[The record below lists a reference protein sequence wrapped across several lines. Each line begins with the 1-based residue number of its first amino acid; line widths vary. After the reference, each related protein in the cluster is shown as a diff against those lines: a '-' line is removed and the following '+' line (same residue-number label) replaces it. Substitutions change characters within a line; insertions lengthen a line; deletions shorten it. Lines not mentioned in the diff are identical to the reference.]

1 MEDMERSASRRRSR
15 GFTLTEMLAGIAML
29 AILAGLLI
37 PISAAMYRRFRLT
50 EMDDFARQICVAAQ
64 NELTAM
70 KASGRLEVFAR
81 QVDRRLAQQPQ
92 DYPEGDTDGW
102 KDLFAVYST
111 DQAAEDFLLR
121 AGDSLSQATE
131 HGGYFLLEL
140 NPLTGDVYSAFYSEQ
155 PFTYEQIS
163 AWADR
168 SRETRLGEKDLT
180 GYYSAAS
187 ADYGAVGVPEKFCP
201 TIELINGEELYVKID
216 CGGLMALRRTQRNL
230 TVTLTVKGASGGE
243 VPFTYRGGTDFFV
256 ERDSITLYKVLD
268 SLDEDNAFAAV
279 FKNSG
284 IKAGDDITVQAAIT
298 YDDPNQGLNITGE
311 TGLAQGNS
319 LFGAVVT
326 GDDGSGQI
334 QVSRVRHLN
343 NLQDSILTGDAADAA
358 KACRKVVQTA
368 PISFLFRDW
377 KDGDWCPASK
387 WTGNPMDE
395 FRPIQNQALFGAEE
409 SEAPAVRAC
418 YDGQNNV
425 LKGFVFGMNDY
436 GRSALFGTASHT
448 DFQNIRLADCQA
460 NGMYA
465 AMLGAYL
472 SQCSIENCGA
482 YLNTQDENGSY
493 YNDMDARRAKYMVKG
508 DPSLSYCYAGG
519 LIATADR
526 CIITAS
532 FGAVDVESKGEY
544 MGYAGGLGGYFISCE
559 LKDCYASGNVNATN
573 GTGGLVGVADKYNDR
588 IQGSMENCYATG
600 NVISNSRGGGLVG
613 AADGTITDCVSYGKV
628 TTSEGTEDTNTSGG
642 FVGFRDSVTIKNC
655 CYLSQAKYNATYH
668 APNGVTASG
677 YSALKETAHVGESHP
692 YSVGLRGLGIPFPL
706 CQYQGKSIDHYG
718 DWPEAYQLQT
728 SLVYYE
734 KYADNTYGYY
744 ARTSLTSGGQSAG
757 SNWIADTLQNQPCV
771 EDGYALMTVYE
782 LNRFSYTLDVGVR
795 DEALRKGSVEI
806 TNDPTNCNESQAA
819 LLRQG
824 EVVEFVSDGQMVE
837 IQNAKLYRL
846 PFDLQINK
854 RESAYTF
861 WETLTITGYGP
872 ESSDPVVKNEI
883 FYYCPDFARNAVNPE
898 PGVKSSLPEE
908 PGGSERP
915 VYVRSARQLNGMSR
929 STYYWNLRGGGQ
941 QIQFV
946 QETDLNYQLYTKN
959 YCGVTYNLMDTSES
973 NPYKNQ
979 PIGTPN
985 VKKGNSFEAWNFRNS
1000 YDGQGHKI
1008 IDYCCETYN
1017 KAGSAVYRF
1026 TGLFGEAEQCTLKN
1040 IVMVASDPAKKS
1052 GYVIVRN
1059 FEGQWN
1065 QEPAVGALAGLIYK
1079 EKVDSGEKK
1088 AEVINCTVSGYAVE
1102 FYRKGASSTPAL
1114 GGLVGINFG
1123 DIKNSSATCNVY
1135 NGNND
1140 GIVGGLVGSLN
1151 GTGTIDQCYAGGT
1164 LGYKQNGK
1172 SGGLVGGF
1180 VNVWGYGQDNVS
1192 QRDMRVSNSYAANA
1206 RLSSNMPDSA
1216 KWNFTVVAPM
1226 YDDNIWNTQVK
1237 ISNCYYLDGSGIVD
1251 ITLKDD
1257 GFSQRLTSQQ
1267 LSHQEIDGFNWADAG
1282 HTFPWSAGL
1291 IGKAYPYPT
1300 ATTGADGQ
1308 PIHYGDW
1315 YSSSTATY
1323 DAPDVPDVS
1332 EEERPV
1338 ADAIPPEPEENQEPD
1353 QSQSNEEATD

>member
-1 MEDMERSASRRRSR
+1 MKEKRRSR
-15 GFTLTEMLAGIAML
+15 GFTLTEMLASIAML

-37 PISAAMYRRFRLT
+37 PVSASMYRRFRLT

-70 KASGRLEVFAR
+70 KATGRLEAFAK
-81 QVDRRLAQQPQ
+81 QTDQRLTQQPQ
-92 DYPEGDTDGW
+92 DYPKTDNDGW
-102 KDLFAVYST
+102 KDLYTVYSA

-168 SRETRLGEKDLT
+168 SRETRLGEKDLI

-201 TIELINGEELYVKID
+201 TIELIDGEELYVKID

-326 GDDGSGQI
+326 SDDGSGQI

-387 WTGNPMDE
+387 WPGNPMGE

-409 SEAPAVRAC
+409 SEAPAMRAC

-425 LKGFVFGMNDY
+425 LKGFVFGVNDY

-465 AMLGAYL
+465 AMLGGYL

-482 YLNTQDENGSY
+482 YLTTQDENGSY
-493 YNDMDARRAKYMVKG
+493 YNDMDDRRARYMVQSNYLIG
-508 DPSLSYCYAGG
+508 QAGG
-519 LIATADR
+519 LAAYADR
-526 CIITAS
+526 TTITAS
-532 FGAVDVESKGEY
+532 FGAVDVTCSSVN
-544 MGYAGGLGGYFISCE
+544 GYAGGLAGYLNNCQLE
-559 LKDCYASGNVNATN
+559 ACYASGNISAPNRSN
-573 GTGGLVGVADKYNDR
+573 GAGGLVGTISNDYQDAMKSSVKR
-588 IQGSMENCYATG
+588 CYATG
-600 NVISNSRGGGLVG
+600 SVTADQNAGGLLG
-613 AADGTITDCVSYGKV
+613 RAAGTVSGCVSYGKV
-628 TTSEGTEDTNTSGG
+628 TTGAETEDISTSGG
-642 FVGFRDSVTIKNC
+642 FIGNSNGALRISDC
-655 CYLSQAKYNATYH
+655 RYLSQAKYNATYH

-706 CQYQGKSIDHYG
+706 CQYQGNRIDHYG

-734 KYADNTYGYY
+734 KYADGSYGYY

-757 SNWIADTLQNQPCV
+757 SNWIADTLKDRPCV

-782 LNRFSYTLDVGVR
+782 LSRFSYTLDVGDR
-795 DEALRKGSVEI
+795 SEALKKGDIAI
-806 TNDPTNCNESQAA
+806 TTDPAACTQKQAA

-824 EVVEFVSDGQMVE
+824 EAVDFVSDGQTVE

-854 RESAYTF
+854 REAAYTF
-861 WETLTITGYGP
+861 WETLTVTGYGP
-872 ESSDPVVKNEI
+872 DSSDPVVKNET

-898 PGVKSSLPEE
+898 PGVKSNLPQE
-908 PGGSERP
+908 PGGPERP

-929 STYYWNLRGGGQ
+929 STYYWNLRGGGT

-946 QETDLNYQLYTKN
+946 QETDLDYQLYTKR
-959 YCGVTYNLMDTSES
+959 YCGVTYDLMDTSEG

-985 VKKGNSFEAWNFRNS
+985 VRTAGGDMEAHNFRNS
-1000 YDGQGHKI
+1000 YDGRGHKI

-1040 IVMVASDPAKKS
+1040 IVMVASDPANRS
-1052 GYVIVRN
+1052 GYVRATN
-1059 FEGQWN
+1059 YYGNYNE
-1065 QEPAVGALAGLIYK
+1065 EPAVGALIGLAYK
-1079 EKVDSGEKK
+1079 DRDAPASQKTTEI
-1088 AEVINCTVSGYAVE
+1088 INCTVSGYEVSFQMGGSSKDPAV
-1102 FYRKGASSTPAL
+1102 

-1123 DIKNSSATCNVY
+1123 SIVNSSATCSVSINSS
-1135 NGNND
+1135 NGHL
-1140 GIVGGLVGSLN
+1140 GGLAGSLN
-1151 GTGTIDQCYAGGT
+1151 GTGSIDRCYAGGT
-1164 LGYKQNGK
+1164 LRYQK
-1172 SGGLVGGF
+1172 SGQTGGLVGGF
-1180 VNVWGYGQDNVS
+1180 VNVYGYGQINVS

-1206 RLSSNMPDSA
+1206 RLRSNMPATGTRNYS
-1216 KWNFTVVAPM
+1216 VVAPSE
-1226 YDDNIWNTQVK
+1226 DGNVGNSRFKV
-1237 ISNCYYLDGSGIVD
+1237 SNCYYLSDPGAVD
-1251 ITLKDD
+1251 IDLMDD
-1257 GFSQRLTSQQ
+1257 GTSWGLTDRE
-1267 LSHQEIDGFNWADAG
+1267 LGYLTMDGFTWADAG
-1282 HTFPWSAGL
+1282 HTFSWSAGL
-1291 IGKAYPYPT
+1291 SGKAYPYPT

-1308 PIHYGDW
+1308 PVHYGDW
-1315 YSSSTATY
+1315 YGSGTA
-1323 DAPDVPDVS
+1323 A
-1332 EEERPV
+1332 EEEQEADRPQP
-1338 ADAIPPEPEENQEPD
+1338 AEKTA
-1353 QSQSNEEATD
+1353 

>member
-1 MEDMERSASRRRSR
+1 MKEKRRSR
-15 GFTLTEMLAGIAML
+15 GFTLTEMLASIAML

-37 PISAAMYRRFRLT
+37 PVSASMYRRFRLT

-70 KASGRLEVFAR
+70 KATGRLEAFAK
-81 QVDRRLAQQPQ
+81 QTDQRLTQQPQ
-92 DYPEGDTDGW
+92 DYPKTDNDGW
-102 KDLFAVYST
+102 KDLYTVYSA

-168 SRETRLGEKDLT
+168 SRETRLGEKDLI

-201 TIELINGEELYVKID
+201 TIELIDGEELYVKID

-311 TGLAQGNS
+311 TGLAQGNT

-343 NLQDSILTGDAADAA
+343 NLRDSILTGDAADAA

-387 WTGNPMDE
+387 WSGNPMGE
-395 FRPIQNQALFGAEE
+395 FRPIQNQALFGAKE

-425 LKGFVFGMNDY
+425 LKGFVFGINDR
-436 GRSALFGTASHT
+436 RSALFGTASHT

-465 AMLGAYL
+465 AMLGGYL

-482 YLNTQDENGSY
+482 YLTTQDENGSY
-493 YNDMDARRAKYMVKG
+493 YNDMDDRRARYMVQSNDLIG
-508 DPSLSYCYAGG
+508 WAGG
-519 LIATADR
+519 LAAYADR
-526 CIITAS
+526 TTITAS
-532 FGAVDVESKGEY
+532 FGAVDVTCSSTNGC
-544 MGYAGGLGGYFISCE
+544 AGGLAGYLNNCQLE
-559 LKDCYASGNVNATN
+559 ACYASGNISAPNRSN
-573 GTGGLVGVADKYNDR
+573 GAGGLVGTISNDYQDAMKSSVKR
-588 IQGSMENCYATG
+588 CYATG
-600 NVISNSRGGGLVG
+600 SVTADQNAGGLLG
-613 AADGTITDCVSYGKV
+613 RAAGTVSGCVSYGKV
-628 TTSEGTEDTNTSGG
+628 TTGAETEDTSTSGG
-642 FVGFRDSVTIKNC
+642 FIGNSNGALRISDC

-706 CQYQGKSIDHYG
+706 CQYQGNRIDHYG

-734 KYADNTYGYY
+734 KYADGSYGYY

-757 SNWIADTLQNQPCV
+757 SNWIADTLKDRPCV

-782 LNRFSYTLDVGVR
+782 LSRFSYTLDVGDR
-795 DEALRKGSVEI
+795 SEALKKGDIAIITDPAACTRK
-806 TNDPTNCNESQAA
+806 QAA

-824 EVVEFVSDGQMVE
+824 EAVDFVSDGQTVE

-854 RESAYTF
+854 REAAYTF
-861 WETLTITGYGP
+861 WETLTVTGYGP
-872 ESSDPVVKNEI
+872 DSSDPVVKNET

-898 PGVKSSLPEE
+898 PGVKSNLPQE
-908 PGGSERP
+908 PGGPERP

-929 STYYWNLRGGGQ
+929 STYYWNLRGGGT

-946 QETDLNYQLYTKN
+946 QETDLDYQLYTKH
-959 YCGVTYNLMDTSES
+959 YCGVTYDLMDTSEG

-985 VKKGNSFEAWNFRNS
+985 VRTAGGDMEAHNFRNS
-1000 YDGQGHKI
+1000 YDGRGHKI

-1040 IVMVASDPAKKS
+1040 IVMVASDPANRS
-1052 GYVIVRN
+1052 GYVRATN
-1059 FEGQWN
+1059 YYGNYNE
-1065 QEPAVGALAGLIYK
+1065 EPAVGALIGLAYK
-1079 EKVDSGEKK
+1079 DRDAPASQKTTEI
-1088 AEVINCTVSGYAVE
+1088 INCTVSGYEVSFQMGGSSKDPAV
-1102 FYRKGASSTPAL
+1102 

-1123 DIKNSSATCNVY
+1123 SIVNSSATCSVSINSN
-1135 NGNND
+1135 NGHL
-1140 GIVGGLVGSLN
+1140 GGLAGSLN
-1151 GTGTIDQCYAGGT
+1151 GTGSIDRCYAGGT
-1164 LGYKQNGK
+1164 LRYQK
-1172 SGGLVGGF
+1172 SGQTGGLVGGF
-1180 VNVWGYGQDNVS
+1180 VNVYGYGQINVS
-1192 QRDMRVSNSYAANA
+1192 LRDMRVSNSYAANA
-1206 RLSSNMPDSA
+1206 RLRSNMPATST
-1216 KWNFTVVAPM
+1216 WNYSVVAPSE
-1226 YDDNIWNTQVK
+1226 DGNVGNSRFKV
-1237 ISNCYYLDGSGIVD
+1237 SNCYYLSDPGTVD
-1251 ITLKDD
+1251 IDLMDD
-1257 GFSQRLTSQQ
+1257 GTSWGLTSRE
-1267 LSHQEIDGFNWADAG
+1267 LGDLKLDGFTWADAG
-1282 HTFPWSAGL
+1282 HTFSWSAGL
-1291 IGKAYPYPT
+1291 SGKAYPYPT

-1315 YSSSTATY
+1315 YGSGTA
-1323 DAPDVPDVS
+1323 A
-1332 EEERPV
+1332 EEEQEADRPQP
-1338 ADAIPPEPEENQEPD
+1338 AEKTA
-1353 QSQSNEEATD
+1353 

>member
-1 MEDMERSASRRRSR
+1 MKEKRRSR
-15 GFTLTEMLAGIAML
+15 GFTLTEMLASIAML

-37 PISAAMYRRFRLT
+37 PVSASMYRRFRLT

-70 KASGRLEVFAR
+70 KATGRLEAFAK
-81 QVDRRLAQQPQ
+81 QTDQRLTQQPQ
-92 DYPEGDTDGW
+92 DYPKTDNDGW
-102 KDLFAVYST
+102 KDLYTVYSA

-168 SRETRLGEKDLT
+168 SRETRLGEKDLI

-201 TIELINGEELYVKID
+201 TIELIDGEELYVKID

-284 IKAGDDITVQAAIT
+284 IKAGDDITVQVAIT

-326 GDDGSGQI
+326 SDDGSGQI

-343 NLQDSILTGDAADAA
+343 NLQDSILTGDAADTA

-368 PISFLFRDW
+368 PISFLFQDW

-387 WTGNPMDE
+387 WTGNPMGE

-409 SEAPAVRAC
+409 SGAPAVRAC

-425 LKGFVFGMNDY
+425 LKGFVFGVNDY

-465 AMLGAYL
+465 AMLGGYL

-482 YLNTQDENGSY
+482 YLTTQDENGSY
-493 YNDMDARRAKYMVKG
+493 YNDMDDRRARYMVQSNDLIG
-508 DPSLSYCYAGG
+508 QAGG
-519 LIATADR
+519 LAAYADR
-526 CIITAS
+526 TTITAS
-532 FGAVDVESKGEY
+532 FGAVDVTCSSVN
-544 MGYAGGLGGYFISCE
+544 GYAGGLAGYLNNCQLE
-559 LKDCYASGNVNATN
+559 ACYASGNISAPNRSN
-573 GTGGLVGVADKYNDR
+573 GAGGLVGTISNDYQDAMKSSVKR
-588 IQGSMENCYATG
+588 CYATG
-600 NVISNSRGGGLVG
+600 HVTADQNAGGLLG
-613 AADGTITDCVSYGKV
+613 RAAGTVSGCVSYGKV
-628 TTSEGTEDTNTSGG
+628 TTGAETEDTSTSGG
-642 FVGFRDSVTIKNC
+642 FIGNSNGALRISDC
-655 CYLSQAKYNATYH
+655 YYLSQAKYNATYH

-706 CQYQGKSIDHYG
+706 CQYQGDRIDHYG

-734 KYADNTYGYY
+734 KYADGSYGYY

-757 SNWIADTLQNQPCV
+757 SNWIADTLKDRPCV

-782 LNRFSYTLDVGVR
+782 LSRFSYTLDVGDR
-795 DEALRKGSVEI
+795 SEALKKGDVAI
-806 TNDPTNCNESQAA
+806 TTDPAACTQKQAA

-824 EVVEFVSDGQMVE
+824 EAVDFVSDGQTVE

-854 RESAYTF
+854 REAAYTF
-861 WETLTITGYGP
+861 WETLTVTGYGP
-872 ESSDPVVKNEI
+872 DSSDPVVKNET

-898 PGVKSSLPEE
+898 PGVKSNLLQE
-908 PGGSERP
+908 PGGPERP

-929 STYYWNLRGGGQ
+929 STYYWNLRGGGT

-946 QETDLNYQLYTKN
+946 QETDLDYQLYTKH
-959 YCGVTYNLMDTSES
+959 YCGVTYDLMDTSEG

-985 VKKGNSFEAWNFRNS
+985 VRTAGGDMEAHNFRNS
-1000 YDGQGHKI
+1000 YDGRGHKI

-1040 IVMVASDPAKKS
+1040 IVMVASDPANRS
-1052 GYVIVRN
+1052 GYVRATN
-1059 FEGQWN
+1059 YYGNYNE
-1065 QEPAVGALAGLIYK
+1065 EPAVGALIGLAYK
-1079 EKVDSGEKK
+1079 DRDAPASQKTTEI
-1088 AEVINCTVSGYAVE
+1088 INCTVSGYEVSFQMGGSSKDPAV
-1102 FYRKGASSTPAL
+1102 

-1123 DIKNSSATCNVY
+1123 SIVNSSATCSVSINSN
-1135 NGNND
+1135 NGHL
-1140 GIVGGLVGSLN
+1140 GGLAGSLN
-1151 GTGTIDQCYAGGT
+1151 GTGSIDRCYAGGT
-1164 LGYKQNGK
+1164 LRYQK
-1172 SGGLVGGF
+1172 SGQTGGLVGGF
-1180 VNVWGYGQDNVS
+1180 VNVYGYGQINVS
-1192 QRDMRVSNSYAANA
+1192 LRDMRVSNSYAANA
-1206 RLSSNMPDSA
+1206 RLRSNMPATST
-1216 KWNFTVVAPM
+1216 WNYSVVAPSE
-1226 YDDNIWNTQVK
+1226 DGNVGNSRFKVN
-1237 ISNCYYLDGSGIVD
+1237 NCYYLSDPGTVD
-1251 ITLKDD
+1251 IDLMDD
-1257 GFSQRLTSQQ
+1257 GTSQG
-1267 LSHQEIDGFNWADAG
+1267 LPGRELGDLKLDGFTWADAG
-1282 HTFPWSAGL
+1282 HTFSWSAGL
-1291 IGKAYPYPT
+1291 SGKAYPYPT

-1315 YSSSTATY
+1315 YGSGTA
-1323 DAPDVPDVS
+1323 A
-1332 EEERPV
+1332 EEEQEADRPQP
-1338 ADAIPPEPEENQEPD
+1338 AEKTA
-1353 QSQSNEEATD
+1353 

>member
-1 MEDMERSASRRRSR
+1 MKFPYSGVKISLECRKMQFNVKICNYFGKPPPKAGADHFSRGEVSKAWRTWSAARPDGRSR

-111 DQAAEDFLLR
+111 DQAAEDFLLH

-168 SRETRLGEKDLT
+168 SRETRLGEKDLI

-387 WTGNPMDE
+387 WPGNPMGE

-425 LKGFVFGMNDY
+425 LKGFVFGINDY

-465 AMLGAYL
+465 AMLGGYL

-655 CYLSQAKYNATYH
+655 RYLSQAKYNATYSV
-668 APNGVTASG
+668 PNGVTASG

-846 PFDLQINK
+846 PFDPTDQQAGVGLH
-854 RESAYTF
+854 
-861 WETLTITGYGP
+861 LLG
-872 ESSDPVVKNEI
+872 DPDH
-883 FYYCPDFARNAVNPE
+883 YRLW
-898 PGVKSSLPEE
+898 PGEQ
-908 PGGSERP
+908 RP
-915 VYVRSARQLNGMSR
+915 
-929 STYYWNLRGGGQ
+929 
-941 QIQFV
+941 
-946 QETDLNYQLYTKN
+946 
-959 YCGVTYNLMDTSES
+959 
-973 NPYKNQ
+973 
-979 PIGTPN
+979 
-985 VKKGNSFEAWNFRNS
+985 
-1000 YDGQGHKI
+1000 
-1008 IDYCCETYN
+1008 
-1017 KAGSAVYRF
+1017 
-1026 TGLFGEAEQCTLKN
+1026 
-1040 IVMVASDPAKKS
+1040 
-1052 GYVIVRN
+1052 
-1059 FEGQWN
+1059 
-1065 QEPAVGALAGLIYK
+1065 
-1079 EKVDSGEKK
+1079 
-1088 AEVINCTVSGYAVE
+1088 
-1102 FYRKGASSTPAL
+1102 
-1114 GGLVGINFG
+1114 
-1123 DIKNSSATCNVY
+1123 
-1135 NGNND
+1135 
-1140 GIVGGLVGSLN
+1140 
-1151 GTGTIDQCYAGGT
+1151 
-1164 LGYKQNGK
+1164 
-1172 SGGLVGGF
+1172 
-1180 VNVWGYGQDNVS
+1180 
-1192 QRDMRVSNSYAANA
+1192 
-1206 RLSSNMPDSA
+1206 
-1216 KWNFTVVAPM
+1216 
-1226 YDDNIWNTQVK
+1226 
-1237 ISNCYYLDGSGIVD
+1237 
-1251 ITLKDD
+1251 
-1257 GFSQRLTSQQ
+1257 
-1267 LSHQEIDGFNWADAG
+1267 
-1282 HTFPWSAGL
+1282 PW
-1291 IGKAYPYPT
+1291 
-1300 ATTGADGQ
+1300 
-1308 PIHYGDW
+1308 
-1315 YSSSTATY
+1315 
-1323 DAPDVPDVS
+1323 
-1332 EEERPV
+1332 
-1338 ADAIPPEPEENQEPD
+1338 
-1353 QSQSNEEATD
+1353 

>member
-111 DQAAEDFLLR
+111 DQAAEDFLLH

-168 SRETRLGEKDLT
+168 SRETRLGEKDLI

-243 VPFTYRGGTDFFV
+243 VSFTYRGGTDFFV

-311 TGLAQGNS
+311 TGLEQGNS

-343 NLQDSILTGDAADAA
+343 NLRDSILTGEAADIA
-358 KACRKVVQTA
+358 KNCRTVVQTA
-368 PISFLFRDW
+368 PIFFLFEDW
-377 KDGDWCPASK
+377 EDGDWCPQSK
-387 WTGNPMDE
+387 WTGNPLSE
-395 FRPIQNQALFGAEE
+395 FQPIQNTQMFGDGANDD
-409 SEAPAVRAC
+409 APEVRAC

-425 LKGFVFGMNDY
+425 LKGFIFGKDVSNY
-436 GRSALFGTASHT
+436 SSKSALFGVASHT
-448 DFQNIRLADCQA
+448 DFKNIRLADCQA
-460 NGMYA
+460 NGIYA
-465 AMLGAYL
+465 AALGGYL
-472 SQCSIENCGA
+472 TQCNVENCGA

-655 CYLSQAKYNATYH
+655 RYLSQAKYNATYSV
-668 APNGVTASG
+668 PNGVTASG

-1040 IVMVASDPAKKS
+1040 IVMVASDPANRS
-1052 GYVIVRN
+1052 GYVRATN
-1059 FEGQWN
+1059 YYGN
-1065 QEPAVGALAGLIYK
+1065 YDQEPAVGALIGLAYK
-1079 EKVDSGEKK
+1079 DKDAPASQKTTEI
-1088 AEVINCTVSGYAVE
+1088 INCTVSGYEVSFQMGGSSKDPAV
-1102 FYRKGASSTPAL
+1102 
-1114 GGLVGINFG
+1114 
-1123 DIKNSSATCNVY
+1123 
-1135 NGNND
+1135 
-1140 GIVGGLVGSLN
+1140 
-1151 GTGTIDQCYAGGT
+1151 
-1164 LGYKQNGK
+1164 
-1172 SGGLVGGF
+1172 GGLVGGF
-1180 VNVWGYGQDNVS
+1180 VNVYGYGQKDVS

-1206 RLSSNMPDSA
+1206 RLRSNMPA
-1216 KWNFTVVAPM
+1216 TATWNYSVVAPSE
-1226 YDDNIWNTQVK
+1226 DGNVGNSRFKV
-1237 ISNCYYLDGSGIVD
+1237 SNCYYLSDPGTVD
-1251 ITLKDD
+1251 IGLLDD
-1257 GFSQRLTSQQ
+1257 GTSRGLTGRE
-1267 LSHQEIDGFNWADAG
+1267 LGYLTLDGFTWADAG
-1282 HTFPWSAGL
+1282 HTFSWSADL
-1291 IGKAYPYPT
+1291 SGKAYPYPT

-1308 PIHYGDW
+1308 PVHYGDW
-1315 YSSSTATY
+1315 YGSGIA
-1323 DAPDVPDVS
+1323 A
-1332 EEERPV
+1332 EEEQEADRPQP
-1338 ADAIPPEPEENQEPD
+1338 AEKTA
-1353 QSQSNEEATD
+1353 

>member
-111 DQAAEDFLLR
+111 DQAAEDFLLH

-168 SRETRLGEKDLT
+168 SRETRLGEKDLI

-243 VPFTYRGGTDFFV
+243 VPFTYWGGTDFFV

-387 WTGNPMDE
+387 WPGNPMGE

-425 LKGFVFGMNDY
+425 LKGFVFGINDY

-465 AMLGAYL
+465 AMLGGYL

-655 CYLSQAKYNATYH
+655 RYLSQAKYNATYSV
-668 APNGVTASG
+668 PNGVTASG

-1102 FYRKGASSTPAL
+1102 FYRKGASTTPAL

-1315 YSSSTATY
+1315 YGSGIA
-1323 DAPDVPDVS
+1323 A
-1332 EEERPV
+1332 EEEQEADRPQP
-1338 ADAIPPEPEENQEPD
+1338 AEKTA
-1353 QSQSNEEATD
+1353 

>member
-1 MEDMERSASRRRSR
+1 MKEKRRSR
-15 GFTLTEMLAGIAML
+15 GFTLTEMLASIAML

-37 PISAAMYRRFRLT
+37 PVSASMYRRFRLT

-70 KASGRLEVFAR
+70 KATGRLEAFAK
-81 QVDRRLAQQPQ
+81 QTDQRLTQQPQ
-92 DYPEGDTDGW
+92 DYPQTDNDGW
-102 KDLFAVYST
+102 KDLYTVYSA

-168 SRETRLGEKDLT
+168 SRETRLGEKDLI

-187 ADYGAVGVPEKFCP
+187 ADYGAIGVPEKFCP

-298 YDDPNQGLNITGE
+298 YDDPNQGLNIIGE

-326 GDDGSGQI
+326 SDDGSGQI

-377 KDGDWCPASK
+377 KDGDWCPTSK
-387 WTGNPMDE
+387 WPGNPMGE

-425 LKGFVFGMNDY
+425 LKGFVFGVNDY

-448 DFQNIRLADCQA
+448 DFQNICLADCQA

-465 AMLGAYL
+465 AMLGGYL

-482 YLNTQDENGSY
+482 YLTTQDENGSY
-493 YNDMDARRAKYMVKG
+493 YNDMDDRRARYMVQSNDLIG
-508 DPSLSYCYAGG
+508 QAGG
-519 LIATADR
+519 LAAYADR
-526 CIITAS
+526 TTITAS
-532 FGAVDVESKGEY
+532 FGAVDVTCSSTN
-544 MGYAGGLGGYFISCE
+544 GYAGGLAGYLNNCQLE
-559 LKDCYASGNVNATN
+559 ACYASGNISAPNRSN
-573 GTGGLVGVADKYNDR
+573 GAGGLVGTISNDYQDAMKSSVER
-588 IQGSMENCYATG
+588 CYATG
-600 NVISNSRGGGLVG
+600 SVTAGQNAGGLLG
-613 AADGTITDCVSYGKV
+613 RAAGTVRNCVSYGKV
-628 TTSEGTEDTNTSGG
+628 TTGAETEDTSTSGG
-642 FVGFRDSVTIKNC
+642 FIGNSNGALWISDC

-706 CQYQGKSIDHYG
+706 CQYQGNRIDHYG

-734 KYADNTYGYY
+734 KYADGSYGYY

-757 SNWIADTLQNQPCV
+757 SNWIADTLKDRPCV

-782 LNRFSYTLDVGVR
+782 LSRFSYTLDVGDR
-795 DEALRKGSVEI
+795 SEALKKGDVAI
-806 TNDPTNCNESQAA
+806 TTDPAACTQKQAA

-824 EVVEFVSDGQMVE
+824 EAVDFVSDGQTVE

-854 RESAYTF
+854 REAAYTF
-861 WETLTITGYGP
+861 WETLTVTGYGP
-872 ESSDPVVKNEI
+872 DSSDPVVKNET

-898 PGVKSSLPEE
+898 PGVKSNLPQE
-908 PGGSERP
+908 PGGPERP

-929 STYYWNLRGGGQ
+929 STYYWNLRGGGT

-946 QETDLNYQLYTKN
+946 QETDLDYQLYTKH
-959 YCGVTYNLMDTSES
+959 YCGVTYDLMDTSEG

-985 VKKGNSFEAWNFRNS
+985 VRTAGGDMEAHNFRNS
-1000 YDGQGHKI
+1000 YDGRGHKI

-1040 IVMVASDPAKKS
+1040 IVMVASDPANRS
-1052 GYVIVRN
+1052 GYVRATN
-1059 FEGQWN
+1059 YYGNYNE
-1065 QEPAVGALAGLIYK
+1065 EPAVGALIGLAYK
-1079 EKVDSGEKK
+1079 DRDAPASQKTTEI
-1088 AEVINCTVSGYAVE
+1088 INCTVSGYEVSFQMGGSSKDPAV
-1102 FYRKGASSTPAL
+1102 

-1123 DIKNSSATCNVY
+1123 SIVNSSATCSVSINSN
-1135 NGNND
+1135 NGHL
-1140 GIVGGLVGSLN
+1140 GGLAGSLN
-1151 GTGTIDQCYAGGT
+1151 GTGSIDRCYAGGT
-1164 LGYKQNGK
+1164 LRYQK
-1172 SGGLVGGF
+1172 SGQTGGLVGGF
-1180 VNVWGYGQDNVS
+1180 VNVYGYGQINVS

-1206 RLSSNMPDSA
+1206 RLRSNMPATST
-1216 KWNFTVVAPM
+1216 WNYSVVAPSE
-1226 YDDNIWNTQVK
+1226 DGNVGNSRFKV
-1237 ISNCYYLDGSGIVD
+1237 SNCYYLSDPGTVD
-1251 ITLKDD
+1251 IDLMDD
-1257 GFSQRLTSQQ
+1257 GTSRGLTGRE
-1267 LSHQEIDGFNWADAG
+1267 LGDLTLDGFTWADAG
-1282 HTFPWSAGL
+1282 HTFSWSAGL
-1291 IGKAYPYPT
+1291 SGKAYPYPT

-1315 YSSSTATY
+1315 YGSGTA
-1323 DAPDVPDVS
+1323 A
-1332 EEERPV
+1332 EEEQEADRPQP
-1338 ADAIPPEPEENQEPD
+1338 AEKTA
-1353 QSQSNEEATD
+1353 

>member
-1 MEDMERSASRRRSR
+1 MKEKRRSR
-15 GFTLTEMLAGIAML
+15 GFTLTEMLASIAML

-37 PISAAMYRRFRLT
+37 PVSASMYRRFRLT

-70 KASGRLEVFAR
+70 KATGRLEAFAK
-81 QVDRRLAQQPQ
+81 QTDQRLTQQPQ
-92 DYPEGDTDGW
+92 DYPQTDNDGW
-102 KDLFAVYST
+102 KDLYTVYSA

-155 PFTYEQIS
+155 PFNYEQIS

-168 SRETRLGEKDLT
+168 SRETRLGEKDLI

-201 TIELINGEELYVKID
+201 TIELIDGEELYVKID

-326 GDDGSGQI
+326 SDDGSGQI

-368 PISFLFRDW
+368 PISFLFQDW

-425 LKGFVFGMNDY
+425 LKGFVFGVNDY

-465 AMLGAYL
+465 AMLGGYL

-482 YLNTQDENGSY
+482 YLTTQDENGSY
-493 YNDMDARRAKYMVKG
+493 YNDMDDRRARYMVQSNDLIG
-508 DPSLSYCYAGG
+508 QAGG
-519 LIATADR
+519 LAAYADR
-526 CIITAS
+526 TTITAS
-532 FGAVDVESKGEY
+532 FGAVDVTCSSKN
-544 MGYAGGLGGYFISCE
+544 GYAGGLAGYLNNCHLE
-559 LKDCYASGNVNATN
+559 ACYASGNISAPNRSN
-573 GTGGLVGVADKYNDR
+573 GAGGLVGTISNDY
-588 IQGSMENCYATG
+588 QDAMKSSVKSCYATG
-600 NVISNSRGGGLVG
+600 HVTADQNAGGLLG
-613 AADGTITDCVSYGKV
+613 RAAGTVSGCVSYGKV
-628 TTSEGTEDTNTSGG
+628 TTGAETEDTSTSGG
-642 FVGFRDSVTIKNC
+642 FIGNSNGALRISDC

-706 CQYQGKSIDHYG
+706 CQYQGNRIDHYG

-734 KYADNTYGYY
+734 KYADGSYGYY

-757 SNWIADTLQNQPCV
+757 SNWIADTLKDRPCV

-782 LNRFSYTLDVGVR
+782 LSRFSYTLDVGDR
-795 DEALRKGSVEI
+795 SEALKKGDVAI
-806 TNDPTNCNESQAA
+806 TTDPAACTQKQAA

-824 EVVEFVSDGQMVE
+824 EAVDFVSDGQTVE

-854 RESAYTF
+854 REAAYTF
-861 WETLTITGYGP
+861 WETLTVTGYGP
-872 ESSDPVVKNEI
+872 DSSDPVVKNET

-898 PGVKSSLPEE
+898 PGVKSNLPQE
-908 PGGSERP
+908 PGGPERP

-929 STYYWNLRGGGQ
+929 STYYWNLRGGGT

-946 QETDLNYQLYTKN
+946 QETDLDYQLYTKR
-959 YCGVTYNLMDTSES
+959 YCGVTYDLMDTSEG

-985 VKKGNSFEAWNFRNS
+985 VRTAGGDMEAHNFRNS
-1000 YDGQGHKI
+1000 YDGRGHKI

-1040 IVMVASDPAKKS
+1040 IVMVASDPANRS
-1052 GYVIVRN
+1052 GYVRATN
-1059 FEGQWN
+1059 YYGNYNE
-1065 QEPAVGALAGLIYK
+1065 EPAVGALIGLAYK
-1079 EKVDSGEKK
+1079 DRDAPASQKTTEI
-1088 AEVINCTVSGYAVE
+1088 INCTVSGYEVSFQMGGSSKDPAV
-1102 FYRKGASSTPAL
+1102 

-1123 DIKNSSATCNVY
+1123 SIVNSSATCSVSINSN
-1135 NGNND
+1135 NGHL
-1140 GIVGGLVGSLN
+1140 GGLAGSLN
-1151 GTGTIDQCYAGGT
+1151 GTGSIDRCYAGGT
-1164 LGYKQNGK
+1164 LRYQK
-1172 SGGLVGGF
+1172 SGQTGGLVGGF
-1180 VNVWGYGQDNVS
+1180 VNVYGYGQINVS

-1206 RLSSNMPDSA
+1206 RLRSNMPATST
-1216 KWNFTVVAPM
+1216 WNYSVVAPSE
-1226 YDDNIWNTQVK
+1226 DGNVGNSRFKV
-1237 ISNCYYLDGSGIVD
+1237 SNCYYLSDPGTVD
-1251 ITLKDD
+1251 IDLMDD
-1257 GFSQRLTSQQ
+1257 GTSWGLTSRE
-1267 LSHQEIDGFNWADAG
+1267 LGDLTMDGFTWADAG
-1282 HTFPWSAGL
+1282 HTFSWSAGL
-1291 IGKAYPYPT
+1291 SGKAYPYPT

-1315 YSSSTATY
+1315 YGSGTA
-1323 DAPDVPDVS
+1323 A
-1332 EEERPV
+1332 EEEQEADRPQP
-1338 ADAIPPEPEENQEPD
+1338 AEKTA
-1353 QSQSNEEATD
+1353 

>member
-1 MEDMERSASRRRSR
+1 MKEKRRSR
-15 GFTLTEMLAGIAML
+15 GFTLTEMLASIAML

-37 PISAAMYRRFRLT
+37 PVSASMYRRFRLT

-70 KASGRLEVFAR
+70 KATGRLEAFAK
-81 QVDRRLAQQPQ
+81 QTDQRLTQQPQ
-92 DYPEGDTDGW
+92 DYPKTDNDGW
-102 KDLFAVYST
+102 KDLYTVYSA

-168 SRETRLGEKDLT
+168 SRETRLREKDLI

-187 ADYGAVGVPEKFCP
+187 ADYGAIGVPEKFCP
-201 TIELINGEELYVKID
+201 TIELIDGEELYVKID

-326 GDDGSGQI
+326 SDDGSGQI

-387 WTGNPMDE
+387 WTGNPMGE
-395 FRPIQNQALFGAEE
+395 FRPIQNQALFGAKE
-409 SEAPAVRAC
+409 SEASAVRAC

-425 LKGFVFGMNDY
+425 LKGFVFGINDR
-436 GRSALFGTASHT
+436 RSALFGTASHT

-465 AMLGAYL
+465 AMLGGYL

-482 YLNTQDENGSY
+482 YLTTQDENGSY
-493 YNDMDARRAKYMVKG
+493 YNDMDDRRARYMVQSNDLIG
-508 DPSLSYCYAGG
+508 WAGG
-519 LIATADR
+519 LAAYADR
-526 CIITAS
+526 TTITAS
-532 FGAVDVESKGEY
+532 FGAVDVTCSGTN
-544 MGYAGGLGGYFISCE
+544 GCAGGLAGYLNNCQLE
-559 LKDCYASGNVNATN
+559 ACYASGNISAPNRSN
-573 GTGGLVGVADKYNDR
+573 GAGGLVGTISNDYQDAMKSSVKR
-588 IQGSMENCYATG
+588 CYATG
-600 NVISNSRGGGLVG
+600 SVTASQNAGGLLG
-613 AADGTITDCVSYGKV
+613 RAAGTVSGCVSYGKV
-628 TTSEGTEDTNTSGG
+628 TTGAETEDTSTSGG
-642 FVGFRDSVTIKNC
+642 FIGNSNGALRISDC

-706 CQYQGKSIDHYG
+706 CQYQGNRIDHYG

-734 KYADNTYGYY
+734 KYADGSYGYY

-757 SNWIADTLQNQPCV
+757 SNWIADTLKDRPCV

-782 LNRFSYTLDVGVR
+782 LSRFSYTLDVGDR
-795 DEALRKGSVEI
+795 SEALKKGDIAI
-806 TNDPTNCNESQAA
+806 TTDPAACTQKQAA

-824 EVVEFVSDGQMVE
+824 EAVDFVSDGQTVE

-854 RESAYTF
+854 REAAYTF
-861 WETLTITGYGP
+861 WETLTVTGYGP
-872 ESSDPVVKNEI
+872 DSGDPVVKNET

-898 PGVKSSLPEE
+898 PGVKSNLPQE
-908 PGGSERP
+908 PGGPERP

-929 STYYWNLRGGGQ
+929 STYYWNLRGGGT

-946 QETDLNYQLYTKN
+946 QETDLDYQLYTKH
-959 YCGVTYNLMDTSES
+959 YCGVTYNLMDTSEG

-985 VKKGNSFEAWNFRNS
+985 VRTAGGDMEAHNFRNS
-1000 YDGQGHKI
+1000 YDGRGHKI

-1040 IVMVASDPAKKS
+1040 IVMVASDPANRS
-1052 GYVIVRN
+1052 GYVRATN
-1059 FEGQWN
+1059 YYGNDNE
-1065 QEPAVGALAGLIYK
+1065 EPAVGALIGLAYK
-1079 EKVDSGEKK
+1079 DRDAPASQKTTEI
-1088 AEVINCTVSGYAVE
+1088 INCTVSGYEVSFQMGGSSKDPAV
-1102 FYRKGASSTPAL
+1102 

-1123 DIKNSSATCNVY
+1123 SIVNSSATCSVSINSN
-1135 NGNND
+1135 NGHL
-1140 GIVGGLVGSLN
+1140 GGLAGSLN
-1151 GTGTIDQCYAGGT
+1151 GTGSIDRCYAGGT
-1164 LGYKQNGK
+1164 LRYQK
-1172 SGGLVGGF
+1172 SGQTGGLVGGF
-1180 VNVWGYGQDNVS
+1180 VNVYGYGQINVS
-1192 QRDMRVSNSYAANA
+1192 LRDMRVSNSYAANA
-1206 RLSSNMPDSA
+1206 RLRSNMPATST
-1216 KWNFTVVAPM
+1216 WNYSVVAPSE
-1226 YDDNIWNTQVK
+1226 DGNVGNSRFKV
-1237 ISNCYYLDGSGIVD
+1237 SNCYYLSDPGTVD
-1251 ITLKDD
+1251 IDLMDD
-1257 GFSQRLTSQQ
+1257 GTSQG
-1267 LSHQEIDGFNWADAG
+1267 LTGRELGGLTLDGFTWADAG
-1282 HTFPWSAGL
+1282 HTFSWSAGL
-1291 IGKAYPYPT
+1291 SGKAYPYPT

-1315 YSSSTATY
+1315 YGSGTA
-1323 DAPDVPDVS
+1323 A
-1332 EEERPV
+1332 EEEQE
-1338 ADAIPPEPEENQEPD
+1338 ADR
-1353 QSQSNEEATD
+1353 SQPAEKTA

>member
-1 MEDMERSASRRRSR
+1 MKEKRRSR
-15 GFTLTEMLAGIAML
+15 GFTLTEMLASIAML

-37 PISAAMYRRFRLT
+37 PVSASMYRRFRLT

-70 KASGRLEVFAR
+70 KATGRLEAFAK
-81 QVDRRLAQQPQ
+81 QTDQRLTQQPQ
-92 DYPEGDTDGW
+92 DYPKTDNDGW
-102 KDLFAVYST
+102 KDLYTVYSA

-168 SRETRLGEKDLT
+168 SRETRLGEKDLI

-201 TIELINGEELYVKID
+201 TIELIDGEELYVKID

-326 GDDGSGQI
+326 SDDGSGQI

-425 LKGFVFGMNDY
+425 LKGFVFGINDY

-465 AMLGAYL
+465 AMLGGYL

-482 YLNTQDENGSY
+482 YLTTQDENGSY
-493 YNDMDARRAKYMVKG
+493 YNDMDDRRARYMVQSNYLIG
-508 DPSLSYCYAGG
+508 QAGG
-519 LIATADR
+519 LAAYADR
-526 CIITAS
+526 TTITAS
-532 FGAVDVESKGEY
+532 FGAVDVTCSSEN
-544 MGYAGGLGGYFISCE
+544 GYAGGLAGYLNNCHLE
-559 LKDCYASGNVNATN
+559 ACYASGNISAPNRSN
-573 GTGGLVGVADKYNDR
+573 GAGGLVGTISNDYQDAMKSSVKR
-588 IQGSMENCYATG
+588 CYATG
-600 NVISNSRGGGLVG
+600 SVTADQNAGGLLG
-613 AADGTITDCVSYGKV
+613 RAAGTVSDCVSYGKV
-628 TTSEGTEDTNTSGG
+628 MTGAETEDTSTSGG
-642 FVGFRDSVTIKNC
+642 FIGNSNGALRISDC

-706 CQYQGKSIDHYG
+706 CQYQGNRIDHYG

-734 KYADNTYGYY
+734 KYADGSYGYY

-757 SNWIADTLQNQPCV
+757 SNWIADTLKDRPCV

-782 LNRFSYTLDVGVR
+782 LSRFSYTLDVGDR
-795 DEALRKGSVEI
+795 SEALKKGDVAI
-806 TNDPTNCNESQAA
+806 TTDPAACTQKQAA

-824 EVVEFVSDGQMVE
+824 EAVDFVSDGQTVE

-854 RESAYTF
+854 REAAYTF
-861 WETLTITGYGP
+861 WETLTVTGYGP
-872 ESSDPVVKNEI
+872 DSSDPVMKNET

-898 PGVKSSLPEE
+898 PGVKSNLPQE
-908 PGGSERP
+908 PGGPERP

-929 STYYWNLRGGGQ
+929 STYYWNLRGGGT

-946 QETDLNYQLYTKN
+946 QETDLDYQLYTKH
-959 YCGVTYNLMDTSES
+959 YCGVTYDLMDTSEG

-985 VKKGNSFEAWNFRNS
+985 VRTAGGDMEAHNFRNS
-1000 YDGQGHKI
+1000 YDGRGHKI

-1040 IVMVASDPAKKS
+1040 IVMVASDPANRS
-1052 GYVIVRN
+1052 GYVRATN
-1059 FEGQWN
+1059 YYGNYNE
-1065 QEPAVGALAGLIYK
+1065 EPAVGALIGLAYK
-1079 EKVDSGEKK
+1079 DKDAPASQKTTEI
-1088 AEVINCTVSGYAVE
+1088 INCTVSGYEVSFQMGGSSKDPAV
-1102 FYRKGASSTPAL
+1102 

-1123 DIKNSSATCNVY
+1123 SIVNSSATCSVSINSN
-1135 NGNND
+1135 NGHL
-1140 GIVGGLVGSLN
+1140 GGLAGSLN
-1151 GTGTIDQCYAGGT
+1151 GTGSIDRCYAGGT
-1164 LGYKQNGK
+1164 LRYQK
-1172 SGGLVGGF
+1172 SGQTGGLVGGF
-1180 VNVWGYGQDNVS
+1180 VNVYGYGQINVS

-1206 RLSSNMPDSA
+1206 RLRSNMPATGTRNYS
-1216 KWNFTVVAPM
+1216 VVAPSE
-1226 YDDNIWNTQVK
+1226 DGNVGNSRFKV
-1237 ISNCYYLDGSGIVD
+1237 SNCYYLSDPGTVD
-1251 ITLKDD
+1251 IDLMDD
-1257 GFSQRLTSQQ
+1257 GTSRGLTGRE
-1267 LSHQEIDGFNWADAG
+1267 LGDLTLDGFTWADAG
-1282 HTFPWSAGL
+1282 HTFSWSAGL
-1291 IGKAYPYPT
+1291 SGKAYPYPT

-1315 YSSSTATY
+1315 YGSGTA
-1323 DAPDVPDVS
+1323 A
-1332 EEERPV
+1332 EEEQEADRPQP
-1338 ADAIPPEPEENQEPD
+1338 AEKTA
-1353 QSQSNEEATD
+1353 

>member
-1 MEDMERSASRRRSR
+1 MKEKRRSR
-15 GFTLTEMLAGIAML
+15 GFTLTEMLASIAML

-37 PISAAMYRRFRLT
+37 PVSASMYRRFRLT

-70 KASGRLEVFAR
+70 KATGRLEAFAK
-81 QVDRRLAQQPQ
+81 QTDQRLTQQPQ
-92 DYPEGDTDGW
+92 DYPKTDNDGW
-102 KDLFAVYST
+102 KDLYTVYSA

-168 SRETRLGEKDLT
+168 SRETRLGEKDLI

-201 TIELINGEELYVKID
+201 TIELIDGEELYVKID

-279 FKNSG
+279 FRNSG

-368 PISFLFRDW
+368 PISFLFQDW

-387 WTGNPMDE
+387 WPGNPMDE

-409 SEAPAVRAC
+409 SAAPAMRAC

-425 LKGFVFGMNDY
+425 LKGFVFGVNDH

-465 AMLGAYL
+465 AMLGGYL

-482 YLNTQDENGSY
+482 YLTTQDENGSY
-493 YNDMDARRAKYMVKG
+493 YHDMDDRRARYMVQSNDLIG
-508 DPSLSYCYAGG
+508 QAGG
-519 LIATADR
+519 LAAYADR
-526 CIITAS
+526 TTITAS
-532 FGAVDVESKGEY
+532 FGAVDVTCSSVN
-544 MGYAGGLGGYFISCE
+544 GYAGGLAGYLNNCHLE
-559 LKDCYASGNVNATN
+559 ACYASGNISAPNRSN
-573 GTGGLVGVADKYNDR
+573 GAGGLVGTISNDYQDAMKSSVKR
-588 IQGSMENCYATG
+588 CYATG
-600 NVISNSRGGGLVG
+600 SVTADQNAGGLLG
-613 AADGTITDCVSYGKV
+613 RAAGTVSGCVSYGKV
-628 TTSEGTEDTNTSGG
+628 TTGAETEDTSTSGG
-642 FVGFRDSVTIKNC
+642 FIGNSNGALRISDC

-706 CQYQGKSIDHYG
+706 CQYQGNRIDHYG

-734 KYADNTYGYY
+734 KYADGSYGYY

-757 SNWIADTLQNQPCV
+757 SNWIADTLKDRPCV

-782 LNRFSYTLDVGVR
+782 LSRFSYTLDVGDR
-795 DEALRKGSVEI
+795 NEALKKGDIAI
-806 TNDPTNCNESQAA
+806 TTDPAACTQKQAA

-824 EVVEFVSDGQMVE
+824 EAVDFVSDGQTVE

-854 RESAYTF
+854 REAAYTF
-861 WETLTITGYGP
+861 WETLTVTGYGP
-872 ESSDPVVKNEI
+872 DSSDPVVKNET

-898 PGVKSSLPEE
+898 PGVKSSLPQE
-908 PGGSERP
+908 PGGPERP

-929 STYYWNLRGGGQ
+929 STYYWNLRGGGT

-946 QETDLNYQLYTKN
+946 QETDLDYQLYTKR
-959 YCGVTYNLMDTSES
+959 YCGVTYDLMDTSEG

-985 VKKGNSFEAWNFRNS
+985 VRTAGGDMEAHNFRNS
-1000 YDGQGHKI
+1000 YDGRGHKI

-1040 IVMVASDPAKKS
+1040 IVMVASDPANRS
-1052 GYVIVRN
+1052 GYMRATN
-1059 FEGQWN
+1059 YYGNYNE
-1065 QEPAVGALAGLIYK
+1065 EPAVGALIGLAYK
-1079 EKVDSGEKK
+1079 DRDAPASQKT
-1088 AEVINCTVSGYAVE
+1088 AEIINCTVSGYEVSFQMGGSSKDPAV
-1102 FYRKGASSTPAL
+1102 

-1123 DIKNSSATCNVY
+1123 SIVNSSATCSVSINSN
-1135 NGNND
+1135 NGHL
-1140 GIVGGLVGSLN
+1140 GGLAGSLN
-1151 GTGTIDQCYAGGT
+1151 GTGSIDRCYAGGT
-1164 LGYKQNGK
+1164 LRYQK
-1172 SGGLVGGF
+1172 SGQTGGLVGGF
-1180 VNVWGYGQDNVS
+1180 VNVYGYGQINVS

-1206 RLSSNMPDSA
+1206 RLRSNMPATST
-1216 KWNFTVVAPM
+1216 WNYSVVAPSE
-1226 YDDNIWNTQVK
+1226 DGNVGNSRFKV
-1237 ISNCYYLDGSGIVD
+1237 SNCYYLSDPGTVD
-1251 ITLKDD
+1251 IDLMDD
-1257 GFSQRLTSQQ
+1257 GTSRGLPGRELGDLT
-1267 LSHQEIDGFNWADAG
+1267 LDGFTWADAG
-1282 HTFPWSAGL
+1282 HTFSWSTGL
-1291 IGKAYPYPT
+1291 SGKAYPYPT

-1308 PIHYGDW
+1308 PVHYGDW
-1315 YSSSTATY
+1315 YGSGTA
-1323 DAPDVPDVS
+1323 A
-1332 EEERPV
+1332 EEEQEADRPQP
-1338 ADAIPPEPEENQEPD
+1338 AEKTA
-1353 QSQSNEEATD
+1353 

>member
-1 MEDMERSASRRRSR
+1 MKEKRRSR
-15 GFTLTEMLAGIAML
+15 GFTLTEMLASIAML

-37 PISAAMYRRFRLT
+37 PVSASMYRRFRLT

-70 KASGRLEVFAR
+70 KATGRLEAFAK
-81 QVDRRLAQQPQ
+81 QTDQRLTQQPQ
-92 DYPEGDTDGW
+92 DYPKTDNDGW
-102 KDLFAVYST
+102 RDLYTVYSA

-168 SRETRLGEKDLT
+168 SRETRLGEKDLI

-201 TIELINGEELYVKID
+201 TIELIDGEELYVKID

-395 FRPIQNQALFGAEE
+395 FRPIQNQTLFGAEE

-425 LKGFVFGMNDY
+425 LKGFVFGVNDH

-465 AMLGAYL
+465 AMLGGYL

-482 YLNTQDENGSY
+482 YLTTQDENGSY
-493 YNDMDARRAKYMVKG
+493 YNDMDDRRARYMVQSNDLIG
-508 DPSLSYCYAGG
+508 QAGG
-519 LIATADR
+519 LAAYADR
-526 CIITAS
+526 TTITAS
-532 FGAVDVESKGEY
+532 FGAVDVTCSSEN
-544 MGYAGGLGGYFISCE
+544 GYAGGLAGYLNNCHLE
-559 LKDCYASGNVNATN
+559 ACYASGNISAPNRSN
-573 GTGGLVGVADKYNDR
+573 GAGGLVGTISNDYQDAMKSSVKR
-588 IQGSMENCYATG
+588 CYATG
-600 NVISNSRGGGLVG
+600 HVTADQNAGGLLG
-613 AADGTITDCVSYGKV
+613 RAAGTVSGCVSYGKV
-628 TTSEGTEDTNTSGG
+628 TTGAETEDTSTSGG
-642 FVGFRDSVTIKNC
+642 FIGNSNGALRISDC

-706 CQYQGKSIDHYG
+706 CQYQGDRIDHYG

-734 KYADNTYGYY
+734 KYADGSYGYY

-757 SNWIADTLQNQPCV
+757 SNWIADTLKDRPCV

-782 LNRFSYTLDVGVR
+782 LSRFSYTLDVGDR
-795 DEALRKGSVEI
+795 SEALKKGDVAI
-806 TNDPTNCNESQAA
+806 TTDPAACTQKQAA

-824 EVVEFVSDGQMVE
+824 EAVDFVSDGQTVE

-854 RESAYTF
+854 REAAYTF
-861 WETLTITGYGP
+861 WETLTVTGYGP
-872 ESSDPVVKNEI
+872 DSSDPVVKNET

-898 PGVKSSLPEE
+898 PGVKSNLPQE
-908 PGGSERP
+908 PGGPERP

-929 STYYWNLRGGGQ
+929 STYYWNLRGGGT

-946 QETDLNYQLYTKN
+946 QETDLDYQLYTKR
-959 YCGVTYNLMDTSES
+959 YCGVTYDLMDTSEG

-985 VKKGNSFEAWNFRNS
+985 VRTAGGDMEAHNFRNS
-1000 YDGQGHKI
+1000 YDGRGHKI

-1040 IVMVASDPAKKS
+1040 IVMVASDPANRS
-1052 GYVIVRN
+1052 GYVRATN
-1059 FEGQWN
+1059 YYGNYNE
-1065 QEPAVGALAGLIYK
+1065 EPAVGALIGLAYK
-1079 EKVDSGEKK
+1079 DKDAPASQKTTEI
-1088 AEVINCTVSGYAVE
+1088 INCTVSGYEVSFQMGGSSKDPAV
-1102 FYRKGASSTPAL
+1102 

-1123 DIKNSSATCNVY
+1123 SIVNSSATCSVSINSN
-1135 NGNND
+1135 NGHL
-1140 GIVGGLVGSLN
+1140 GGLAGSLN
-1151 GTGTIDQCYAGGT
+1151 GTGSIDRCYAGGT
-1164 LGYKQNGK
+1164 LRYQK
-1172 SGGLVGGF
+1172 SGQTGGLVGGF
-1180 VNVWGYGQDNVS
+1180 VNVYGYGQINVS

-1206 RLSSNMPDSA
+1206 RLRSNMPATGTRNYS
-1216 KWNFTVVAPM
+1216 VVAPSE
-1226 YDDNIWNTQVK
+1226 DGNVGNSRFKV
-1237 ISNCYYLDGSGIVD
+1237 SNCYYLSDPGTVD
-1251 ITLKDD
+1251 IDLMDD
-1257 GFSQRLTSQQ
+1257 GTSWGLTSRE
-1267 LSHQEIDGFNWADAG
+1267 LGDLTMDGFTWADAG
-1282 HTFPWSAGL
+1282 HTFSWSAGL
-1291 IGKAYPYPT
+1291 SGKAYPYPT

-1308 PIHYGDW
+1308 PVHYGDW
-1315 YSSSTATY
+1315 YGSGTA
-1323 DAPDVPDVS
+1323 A
-1332 EEERPV
+1332 EEKQEADRPQP
-1338 ADAIPPEPEENQEPD
+1338 AEKTA
-1353 QSQSNEEATD
+1353 

>member
-1 MEDMERSASRRRSR
+1 MKEKRRSR
-15 GFTLTEMLAGIAML
+15 GFTLTEMLASIAML

-37 PISAAMYRRFRLT
+37 PVSASMYRRFRLT

-70 KASGRLEVFAR
+70 KATGRLEAFAK
-81 QVDRRLAQQPQ
+81 QTDQRLTQQPQ
-92 DYPEGDTDGW
+92 DYPKTDNDGW
-102 KDLFAVYST
+102 KDLYTVYSA

-168 SRETRLGEKDLT
+168 SRETRLGEKDLI

-187 ADYGAVGVPEKFCP
+187 ADYGAVGVPERFCP
-201 TIELINGEELYVKID
+201 TIELIDGEELYVKID
-216 CGGLMALRRTQRNL
+216 CSGLMALRRTQRNL

-326 GDDGSGQI
+326 RDDGSGQI

-368 PISFLFRDW
+368 PISFLFQDW

-387 WTGNPMDE
+387 WTGNPMGE

-425 LKGFVFGMNDY
+425 LKGFVFGVNDY

-465 AMLGAYL
+465 AMLGGYL

-482 YLNTQDENGSY
+482 YLTTQDENGSY
-493 YNDMDARRAKYMVKG
+493 YNDMDDRRARYMVQSNDLIG
-508 DPSLSYCYAGG
+508 QAGG
-519 LIATADR
+519 LAAYADR
-526 CIITAS
+526 TTITAS
-532 FGAVDVESKGEY
+532 FGAVDVTCSSVN
-544 MGYAGGLGGYFISCE
+544 GYAGGLAGYLNNCQLE
-559 LKDCYASGNVNATN
+559 ACYASGNISAPNRSN
-573 GTGGLVGVADKYNDR
+573 GAGGLVGTISNDYQDAMKSSVKR
-588 IQGSMENCYATG
+588 CYATG
-600 NVISNSRGGGLVG
+600 SVTASQNAGGLLG
-613 AADGTITDCVSYGKV
+613 RAAGTVIGCASYGKV
-628 TTSEGTEDTNTSGG
+628 MTGAETEDISTSGG
-642 FVGFRDSVTIKNC
+642 FIGNSNGALRISDC
-655 CYLSQAKYNATYH
+655 RYLSQAKYNATYH

-706 CQYQGKSIDHYG
+706 CQYQGDRIDHYG

-734 KYADNTYGYY
+734 KYADGSYGYY

-757 SNWIADTLQNQPCV
+757 SNWIADTLKDRPCV

-782 LNRFSYTLDVGVR
+782 LSRFSYTLDVGDR
-795 DEALRKGSVEI
+795 SEALKKGDVAI
-806 TNDPTNCNESQAA
+806 TTDPAACTQKQAA

-824 EVVEFVSDGQMVE
+824 EAVDFVSDGQTVE

-854 RESAYTF
+854 REAAYTF
-861 WETLTITGYGP
+861 WETLTVTGYGP
-872 ESSDPVVKNEI
+872 DSSDPVVKNET

-898 PGVKSSLPEE
+898 PGVKSNLPQE
-908 PGGSERP
+908 PGGPERP

-929 STYYWNLRGGGQ
+929 STYYWNLRGGGT

-946 QETDLNYQLYTKN
+946 QETDLDYQLYTKR
-959 YCGVTYNLMDTSES
+959 YCGVTYDLMDTSEG

-985 VKKGNSFEAWNFRNS
+985 VRTAGGDMEAHNFRNS
-1000 YDGQGHKI
+1000 YDGRGHKI

-1040 IVMVASDPAKKS
+1040 IVMVASDPANRS
-1052 GYVIVRN
+1052 GYVRATN
-1059 FEGQWN
+1059 YYGNYNE
-1065 QEPAVGALAGLIYK
+1065 EPAVGALIGLAYK
-1079 EKVDSGEKK
+1079 DRDAPASQKTTEI
-1088 AEVINCTVSGYAVE
+1088 INCTVSGYEVSFQMGGSSKDPAV
-1102 FYRKGASSTPAL
+1102 

-1123 DIKNSSATCNVY
+1123 SIVNSSATCSVSINSN
-1135 NGNND
+1135 NGHL
-1140 GIVGGLVGSLN
+1140 GGLAGSLN
-1151 GTGTIDQCYAGGT
+1151 GTGSIDRCYAGGT
-1164 LGYKQNGK
+1164 LRYQK
-1172 SGGLVGGF
+1172 SGQTGGLVGGF
-1180 VNVWGYGQDNVS
+1180 VNVYGYGQINVS

-1206 RLSSNMPDSA
+1206 RLRSNMPATGTRNYS
-1216 KWNFTVVAPM
+1216 VVAPSE
-1226 YDDNIWNTQVK
+1226 DGNVGNSRFKV
-1237 ISNCYYLDGSGIVD
+1237 SNCYYLSDPGTVD
-1251 ITLKDD
+1251 IDLMDD
-1257 GFSQRLTSQQ
+1257 GTSRGLTGRE
-1267 LSHQEIDGFNWADAG
+1267 LGDLTLDGFTWADAG
-1282 HTFPWSAGL
+1282 HTFSWSAGL
-1291 IGKAYPYPT
+1291 SGKAYPYPT

-1308 PIHYGDW
+1308 PVHYGDW
-1315 YSSSTATY
+1315 YGSGTA
-1323 DAPDVPDVS
+1323 A
-1332 EEERPV
+1332 EEEQEADRPQP
-1338 ADAIPPEPEENQEPD
+1338 AEKTA
-1353 QSQSNEEATD
+1353 

>member
-111 DQAAEDFLLR
+111 DQAAEDFLLH

-168 SRETRLGEKDLT
+168 SRETRLGEKDLI

-387 WTGNPMDE
+387 WPGNPMGE

-425 LKGFVFGMNDY
+425 LKGFVFGINDY

-465 AMLGAYL
+465 AMLGGYL

-482 YLNTQDENGSY
+482 YLTTQDENGSY
-493 YNDMDARRAKYMVKG
+493 YNDMDDRRARYMVQSNDLIG
-508 DPSLSYCYAGG
+508 WAGG
-519 LIATADR
+519 LAAYADR
-526 CIITAS
+526 TTITAS
-532 FGAVDVESKGEY
+532 FGAVDVTCSSTNGC
-544 MGYAGGLGGYFISCE
+544 AGGLAGYLNNCHLE
-559 LKDCYASGNVNATN
+559 ACYASGNISAPNRSN
-573 GTGGLVGVADKYNDR
+573 GAGGLVGTISNDYQDAIKSSVKR
-588 IQGSMENCYATG
+588 CYATG
-600 NVISNSRGGGLVG
+600 HVTASQNAGGLLG
-613 AADGTITDCVSYGKV
+613 RAAGTVSGCVSYGKV
-628 TTSEGTEDTNTSGG
+628 TTGAETEDTSTSGG
-642 FVGFRDSVTIKNC
+642 FIGNSNGALWISDC

-668 APNGVTASG
+668 APSGVTASG

-883 FYYCPDFARNAVNPE
+883 FYYCPDFSRNAVNPE

-985 VKKGNSFEAWNFRNS
+985 VKKGNDRASKLKGKVQAAMAYPIFTMIVAVIVVAIIMVKAVPTFVTSFSEMGTALPWPTQILIATSNFCSAWWPVMAAVLIGIILAWKLWGHS
-1000 YDGQGHKI
+1000 DDGQIKQHRWLLRIPVMGKLSLMRTASQFAGTTAALLAAGLPVLNAMDIVSRVLDNRAMGRDLSLQLPRLEEGKPLAACLRDCPDFPDLLVEMTGVGEETGTLEHTLDVVSDYYDNETQLRAQKAVSLLEPAI
-1008 IDYCCETYN
+1008 ICVL
-1017 KAGSAVYRF
+1017 AVIVVVILLAVYLPMF
-1026 TGLFGEAEQCTLKN
+1026 S
-1040 IVMVASDPAKKS
+1040 M
-1052 GYVIVRN
+1052 Y
-1059 FEGQWN
+1059 
-1065 QEPAVGALAGLIYK
+1065 
-1079 EKVDSGEKK
+1079 
-1088 AEVINCTVSGYAVE
+1088 
-1102 FYRKGASSTPAL
+1102 
-1114 GGLVGINFG
+1114 
-1123 DIKNSSATCNVY
+1123 
-1135 NGNND
+1135 
-1140 GIVGGLVGSLN
+1140 GS
-1151 GTGTIDQCYAGGT
+1151 I
-1164 LGYKQNGK
+1164 
-1172 SGGLVGGF
+1172 
-1180 VNVWGYGQDNVS
+1180 
-1192 QRDMRVSNSYAANA
+1192 M
-1206 RLSSNMPDSA
+1206 
-1216 KWNFTVVAPM
+1216 
-1226 YDDNIWNTQVK
+1226 
-1237 ISNCYYLDGSGIVD
+1237 
-1251 ITLKDD
+1251 
-1257 GFSQRLTSQQ
+1257 
-1267 LSHQEIDGFNWADAG
+1267 
-1282 HTFPWSAGL
+1282 
-1291 IGKAYPYPT
+1291 
-1300 ATTGADGQ
+1300 
-1308 PIHYGDW
+1308 
-1315 YSSSTATY
+1315 
-1323 DAPDVPDVS
+1323 
-1332 EEERPV
+1332 
-1338 ADAIPPEPEENQEPD
+1338 
-1353 QSQSNEEATD
+1353 

>member
-1 MEDMERSASRRRSR
+1 MKEKRRSR
-15 GFTLTEMLAGIAML
+15 GFTLTEMLASIAML

-37 PISAAMYRRFRLT
+37 PVSASMYRRFRLT

-70 KASGRLEVFAR
+70 KATGRLEAFAK
-81 QVDRRLAQQPQ
+81 QTDQRLTQQPQ
-92 DYPEGDTDGW
+92 DYPKTDNDGW
-102 KDLFAVYST
+102 KDLYTVYSA

-168 SRETRLGEKDLT
+168 SRETRLGEKDLI

-201 TIELINGEELYVKID
+201 TIELIDGEELYVKID

-326 GDDGSGQI
+326 SDDGSGQI

-387 WTGNPMDE
+387 WPGNPMGE

-409 SEAPAVRAC
+409 SEAPAMRAC

-425 LKGFVFGMNDY
+425 LKGFVFGVNDY

-465 AMLGAYL
+465 AMLGGYL

-482 YLNTQDENGSY
+482 YLTTQDENGSY
-493 YNDMDARRAKYMVKG
+493 YNDMDDRRARYMVQSNYLIG
-508 DPSLSYCYAGG
+508 QAGG
-519 LIATADR
+519 LAAYADR
-526 CIITAS
+526 TTITAS
-532 FGAVDVESKGEY
+532 FGAVDVTCSSVN
-544 MGYAGGLGGYFISCE
+544 GYAGGLAGYLNNCQLE
-559 LKDCYASGNVNATN
+559 ACYASGNISAPNRSN
-573 GTGGLVGVADKYNDR
+573 GAGGLVGTISNDYQDAMKSSVKR
-588 IQGSMENCYATG
+588 CYATG
-600 NVISNSRGGGLVG
+600 SVTADQNAGGLLG
-613 AADGTITDCVSYGKV
+613 RAAGTVSGCVSYGKV
-628 TTSEGTEDTNTSGG
+628 TTGAETEDISTSGG
-642 FVGFRDSVTIKNC
+642 FIGNSNGALRISDC

-706 CQYQGKSIDHYG
+706 CQYQGNRIDHYG

-734 KYADNTYGYY
+734 KYADGSYGYY

-757 SNWIADTLQNQPCV
+757 SNWIADTLKDRPCV

-782 LNRFSYTLDVGVR
+782 LSRFSYTLDVGDR
-795 DEALRKGSVEI
+795 SEALKKGDIAI
-806 TNDPTNCNESQAA
+806 TTDPAACTQKQAA

-824 EVVEFVSDGQMVE
+824 EAVDFVSDGQTVE

-854 RESAYTF
+854 REAAYTF
-861 WETLTITGYGP
+861 WETLTVTGYGP
-872 ESSDPVVKNEI
+872 DSSDPVVKNET

-898 PGVKSSLPEE
+898 PGVKSNLPQE
-908 PGGSERP
+908 PGGPERP

-929 STYYWNLRGGGQ
+929 STYYWNLRGGGT

-946 QETDLNYQLYTKN
+946 QETDLDYQLYTKR
-959 YCGVTYNLMDTSES
+959 YCGVTYDLMDTSEG

-985 VKKGNSFEAWNFRNS
+985 VRTAGGDMEAHNFRNS
-1000 YDGQGHKI
+1000 YDGRGHKI

-1040 IVMVASDPAKKS
+1040 IVMVASDPANRS
-1052 GYVIVRN
+1052 GYVRATN
-1059 FEGQWN
+1059 YYGNYNE
-1065 QEPAVGALAGLIYK
+1065 EPAVGALIGLAYK
-1079 EKVDSGEKK
+1079 DRDAPASQKTTEI
-1088 AEVINCTVSGYAVE
+1088 INCTVSGYEVSFQMGGSSKDPAV
-1102 FYRKGASSTPAL
+1102 

-1123 DIKNSSATCNVY
+1123 SIVNSSATCSVSINSN
-1135 NGNND
+1135 NGHL
-1140 GIVGGLVGSLN
+1140 GGLAGSLN
-1151 GTGTIDQCYAGGT
+1151 GTGSIDRCYAGGT
-1164 LGYKQNGK
+1164 LRYQK
-1172 SGGLVGGF
+1172 SGQTGGLVGGF
-1180 VNVWGYGQDNVS
+1180 VNVYGYGQINVS
-1192 QRDMRVSNSYAANA
+1192 LRDMRVSNSYAANA
-1206 RLSSNMPDSA
+1206 RLRSNMPATST
-1216 KWNFTVVAPM
+1216 WNYSVVAPSE
-1226 YDDNIWNTQVK
+1226 DGNVGNSRFKV
-1237 ISNCYYLDGSGIVD
+1237 SNCYYLSDPGTVD
-1251 ITLKDD
+1251 IDLMDD
-1257 GFSQRLTSQQ
+1257 GTSRGLTDRE
-1267 LSHQEIDGFNWADAG
+1267 LGYLTLDGFTWADAG
-1282 HTFPWSAGL
+1282 HTFSWSTGL
-1291 IGKAYPYPT
+1291 SGKAYPYPT

-1315 YSSSTATY
+1315 YGSGTA
-1323 DAPDVPDVS
+1323 A
-1332 EEERPV
+1332 EEEQEADRPQP
-1338 ADAIPPEPEENQEPD
+1338 AEKTA
-1353 QSQSNEEATD
+1353 

>member
-1 MEDMERSASRRRSR
+1 MKEKRRSR
-15 GFTLTEMLAGIAML
+15 GFTLTEMLASIAML

-37 PISAAMYRRFRLT
+37 PVSASMYRRFRLT

-70 KASGRLEVFAR
+70 KATGRLEAFAK
-81 QVDRRLAQQPQ
+81 QTDQRLTQQPQ
-92 DYPEGDTDGW
+92 DYPKTDNDGW
-102 KDLFAVYST
+102 KDLYTVYSA
-111 DQAAEDFLLR
+111 DQAAEEFLLR

-168 SRETRLGEKDLT
+168 SRETRLGEKDLI

-201 TIELINGEELYVKID
+201 TIELIDGEELYVKID

-311 TGLAQGNS
+311 TGLAQGNT

-326 GDDGSGQI
+326 SDDGSGQI

-358 KACRKVVQTA
+358 KASRKVVQTA
-368 PISFLFRDW
+368 PISFLFQDW

-387 WTGNPMDE
+387 WPGNPMGE

-409 SEAPAVRAC
+409 SGAPAMRAC

-425 LKGFVFGMNDY
+425 LKGFVFGVNDY

-465 AMLGAYL
+465 AMLGGYL

-482 YLNTQDENGSY
+482 YLTTQDENGSY
-493 YNDMDARRAKYMVKG
+493 YNDMDDRRARYMVQSNYLIG
-508 DPSLSYCYAGG
+508 QAGG
-519 LIATADR
+519 LAAYADR
-526 CIITAS
+526 TTITAS
-532 FGAVDVESKGEY
+532 FGAVDVTCSSEN
-544 MGYAGGLGGYFISCE
+544 GYAGGLAGYLNNCQLE
-559 LKDCYASGNVNATN
+559 ACYASGNISAPNRSN
-573 GTGGLVGVADKYNDR
+573 GAGGLVGTISNDYQDAMKSSVKR
-588 IQGSMENCYATG
+588 CYATG
-600 NVISNSRGGGLVG
+600 SVTAGQNAGGLLG
-613 AADGTITDCVSYGKV
+613 RAAGTVSGCVSYGKV
-628 TTSEGTEDTNTSGG
+628 MTGAETEDTSTSGG
-642 FVGFRDSVTIKNC
+642 FIGNSNGALRISDC

-706 CQYQGKSIDHYG
+706 CQYQGNRIDHYG

-734 KYADNTYGYY
+734 KYADGSYGYY

-757 SNWIADTLQNQPCV
+757 SNWIADTLKDRPCV

-782 LNRFSYTLDVGVR
+782 LSRFSYTLDVGDR
-795 DEALRKGSVEI
+795 SEALKKGDVAI
-806 TNDPTNCNESQAA
+806 TADPAACTQKQAA

-824 EVVEFVSDGQMVE
+824 EVVDFVSDGQTVE

-854 RESAYTF
+854 REAAYTF
-861 WETLTITGYGP
+861 WETLTVTGYGP
-872 ESSDPVVKNEI
+872 DSSDPVVKNET

-898 PGVKSSLPEE
+898 PGVKSNLPQE
-908 PGGSERP
+908 PGGPERP

-929 STYYWNLRGGGQ
+929 STYYWNLRGGGT

-946 QETDLNYQLYTKN
+946 QETDLDYQLYTKR
-959 YCGVTYNLMDTSES
+959 YCGVTYDLMDTSEG

-985 VKKGNSFEAWNFRNS
+985 VRTAGGDMEAHNFRNS
-1000 YDGQGHKI
+1000 YDGRGHKI

-1040 IVMVASDPAKKS
+1040 IVMVASDPANRS
-1052 GYVIVRN
+1052 GYVRATN
-1059 FEGQWN
+1059 YYGNYNE
-1065 QEPAVGALAGLIYK
+1065 EPAVGALIGLAYK
-1079 EKVDSGEKK
+1079 DRDAPASQKTTEI
-1088 AEVINCTVSGYAVE
+1088 INCTVSGYEVSFQMGGSSKDPAV
-1102 FYRKGASSTPAL
+1102 

-1123 DIKNSSATCNVY
+1123 SIVNSSATCSVSINSN
-1135 NGNND
+1135 NGHL
-1140 GIVGGLVGSLN
+1140 GGLAGSLN
-1151 GTGTIDQCYAGGT
+1151 GTGSIDRCYAGGT
-1164 LGYKQNGK
+1164 LRYQK
-1172 SGGLVGGF
+1172 SGQTGGLVGGF
-1180 VNVWGYGQDNVS
+1180 VNVYGYGQINVS
-1192 QRDMRVSNSYAANA
+1192 LRDMRVSNSYAANA
-1206 RLSSNMPDSA
+1206 RLRSNMPATST
-1216 KWNFTVVAPM
+1216 WNYSVVAPSE
-1226 YDDNIWNTQVK
+1226 DGNVGNSRFKV
-1237 ISNCYYLDGSGIVD
+1237 SNCYYLSDPGTVD
-1251 ITLKDD
+1251 IDLMDD
-1257 GFSQRLTSQQ
+1257 GTSRGLTGRE
-1267 LSHQEIDGFNWADAG
+1267 LGYLTMDGFTWADAG
-1282 HTFPWSAGL
+1282 HTFSWSAGL
-1291 IGKAYPYPT
+1291 SGKAYPYPT

-1315 YSSSTATY
+1315 YGSGTA
-1323 DAPDVPDVS
+1323 A
-1332 EEERPV
+1332 EEEQE
-1338 ADAIPPEPEENQEPD
+1338 ADWPQPAEKT
-1353 QSQSNEEATD
+1353 A

>member
-1 MEDMERSASRRRSR
+1 MKEKRRSR
-15 GFTLTEMLAGIAML
+15 GFTLTEMLASIAML

-37 PISAAMYRRFRLT
+37 PVSASMYRRFRLT

-70 KASGRLEVFAR
+70 KATGRLEAFAK
-81 QVDRRLAQQPQ
+81 QTDQRLTQQPQ
-92 DYPEGDTDGW
+92 DYPQTDNDGW
-102 KDLFAVYST
+102 KDLYTVYSA

-168 SRETRLGEKDLT
+168 SRETRLGEKDLI

-201 TIELINGEELYVKID
+201 TIELIDGEELYVKID

-368 PISFLFRDW
+368 PISFLFQDW
-377 KDGDWCPASK
+377 KDGDWSPASK

-409 SEAPAVRAC
+409 SEAPAMRAC

-425 LKGFVFGMNDY
+425 LKGFVFGVNDH

-465 AMLGAYL
+465 AMLGGYL

-482 YLNTQDENGSY
+482 YLTTQDENGSY
-493 YNDMDARRAKYMVKG
+493 YNDMDDRRARYMVQSNYLIG
-508 DPSLSYCYAGG
+508 QAGG
-519 LIATADR
+519 LAAYADR
-526 CIITAS
+526 TTITAS
-532 FGAVDVESKGEY
+532 FGAVDVTCSSEN
-544 MGYAGGLGGYFISCE
+544 GYAGGLAGYLNNCHLE
-559 LKDCYASGNVNATN
+559 ACYASGNISAPNRSN
-573 GTGGLVGVADKYNDR
+573 GAGGLVGTISNDYQDAMKSSVKR
-588 IQGSMENCYATG
+588 CYATG
-600 NVISNSRGGGLVG
+600 SVTADQNAGGLLG
-613 AADGTITDCVSYGKV
+613 RAAGTVSGCVSYGKV
-628 TTSEGTEDTNTSGG
+628 TTGAETEDTSTSGG
-642 FVGFRDSVTIKNC
+642 FIGNSNGALRISDC

-706 CQYQGKSIDHYG
+706 CQYQGNRIDHYG

-734 KYADNTYGYY
+734 KYADGSYGYY

-757 SNWIADTLQNQPCV
+757 SNWIADTLKDRPCV

-782 LNRFSYTLDVGVR
+782 LSRFSYTLDVGDR
-795 DEALRKGSVEI
+795 SEALKKGDVAI
-806 TNDPTNCNESQAA
+806 TTDPAACTQKQAA

-824 EVVEFVSDGQMVE
+824 EAVDFVSDGQTVE

-854 RESAYTF
+854 REAAYTF
-861 WETLTITGYGP
+861 WETLTVTGYGP
-872 ESSDPVVKNEI
+872 DSSDPVVKNET

-898 PGVKSSLPEE
+898 PGVKSNLPQE
-908 PGGSERP
+908 PGGPERP

-929 STYYWNLRGGGQ
+929 STYYWNLRGGGT

-946 QETDLNYQLYTKN
+946 QETDLDYQLYTKR
-959 YCGVTYNLMDTSES
+959 YCGVTYDLMDTSQG

-985 VKKGNSFEAWNFRNS
+985 VRTAGGDMEAHNFRNS
-1000 YDGQGHKI
+1000 YDGRGHKI

-1040 IVMVASDPAKKS
+1040 IVMVASDPANRS
-1052 GYVIVRN
+1052 GYVRATN
-1059 FEGQWN
+1059 YYGNYNE
-1065 QEPAVGALAGLIYK
+1065 EPAVGALIGLAYK
-1079 EKVDSGEKK
+1079 DRDAPASQKTTEI
-1088 AEVINCTVSGYAVE
+1088 INCTVSGYEVSFQMGGSSKDPAV
-1102 FYRKGASSTPAL
+1102 

-1123 DIKNSSATCNVY
+1123 SIVNSSATCSVSISSN
-1135 NGNND
+1135 NGHL
-1140 GIVGGLVGSLN
+1140 GGLAGSLN
-1151 GTGTIDQCYAGGT
+1151 GTGSIDRCYAGGT
-1164 LGYKQNGK
+1164 LRYQK
-1172 SGGLVGGF
+1172 SGQTGGMVGGF
-1180 VNVWGYGQDNVS
+1180 VNVYGYGQINVS

-1206 RLSSNMPDSA
+1206 RLRSNMPATGTRNYS
-1216 KWNFTVVAPM
+1216 VVAPSE
-1226 YDDNIWNTQVK
+1226 DGNVGNSRFKV
-1237 ISNCYYLDGSGIVD
+1237 SNCYYLSDPGTVD
-1251 ITLKDD
+1251 IDLMDD
-1257 GFSQRLTSQQ
+1257 GTSWGLTSQE
-1267 LSHQEIDGFNWADAG
+1267 LGYLTMDGFTWADAG
-1282 HTFPWSAGL
+1282 HTFSWSAGL
-1291 IGKAYPYPT
+1291 SGKAYPYPT

-1308 PIHYGDW
+1308 PVHYGDW
-1315 YSSSTATY
+1315 YGSGTA
-1323 DAPDVPDVS
+1323 AG
-1332 EEERPV
+1332 EEQEADRPQP
-1338 ADAIPPEPEENQEPD
+1338 AEKTA
-1353 QSQSNEEATD
+1353 

>member
-1 MEDMERSASRRRSR
+1 
-15 GFTLTEMLAGIAML
+15 
-29 AILAGLLI
+29 
-37 PISAAMYRRFRLT
+37 
-50 EMDDFARQICVAAQ
+50 
-64 NELTAM
+64 
-70 KASGRLEVFAR
+70 
-81 QVDRRLAQQPQ
+81 
-92 DYPEGDTDGW
+92 
-102 KDLFAVYST
+102 
-111 DQAAEDFLLR
+111 
-121 AGDSLSQATE
+121 
-131 HGGYFLLEL
+131 
-140 NPLTGDVYSAFYSEQ
+140 
-155 PFTYEQIS
+155 
-163 AWADR
+163 
-168 SRETRLGEKDLT
+168 
-180 GYYSAAS
+180 
-187 ADYGAVGVPEKFCP
+187 
-201 TIELINGEELYVKID
+201 
-216 CGGLMALRRTQRNL
+216 
-230 TVTLTVKGASGGE
+230 
-243 VPFTYRGGTDFFV
+243 
-256 ERDSITLYKVLD
+256 
-268 SLDEDNAFAAV
+268 
-279 FKNSG
+279 
-284 IKAGDDITVQAAIT
+284 
-298 YDDPNQGLNITGE
+298 
-311 TGLAQGNS
+311 
-319 LFGAVVT
+319 
-326 GDDGSGQI
+326 
-334 QVSRVRHLN
+334 
-343 NLQDSILTGDAADAA
+343 
-358 KACRKVVQTA
+358 
-368 PISFLFRDW
+368 
-377 KDGDWCPASK
+377 
-387 WTGNPMDE
+387 
-395 FRPIQNQALFGAEE
+395 
-409 SEAPAVRAC
+409 
-418 YDGQNNV
+418 
-425 LKGFVFGMNDY
+425 
-436 GRSALFGTASHT
+436 
-448 DFQNIRLADCQA
+448 
-460 NGMYA
+460 
-465 AMLGAYL
+465 
-472 SQCSIENCGA
+472 
-482 YLNTQDENGSY
+482 
-493 YNDMDARRAKYMVKG
+493 MDARRTKYMVKG

-526 CIITAS
+526 CVITAS

-588 IQGSMENCYATG
+588 SQGSMENCYATG

-613 AADGTITDCVSYGKV
+613 AADGTITNCVSYGKV

-642 FVGFRDSVTIKNC
+642 FVGFRDSVTIQNC
-655 CYLSQAKYNATYH
+655 RYLSQAKYNATYH

-744 ARTSLTSGGQSAG
+744 ARNSLTSGGQSAG

-861 WETLTITGYGP
+861 WETLTVTGYGP
-872 ESSDPVVKNEI
+872 DSSDPVVKNET

-898 PGVKSSLPEE
+898 PGVKSNLPQE

-1237 ISNCYYLDGSGIVD
+1237 ISNCYYLEGSGIVD

-1308 PIHYGDW
+1308 PVHYGDW
-1315 YSSSTATY
+1315 YGSGTVA
-1323 DAPDVPDVS
+1323 
-1332 EEERPV
+1332 EEEQEADRPQP
-1338 ADAIPPEPEENQEPD
+1338 AEKTA
-1353 QSQSNEEATD
+1353 

>member
-1 MEDMERSASRRRSR
+1 MKEKRRSR
-15 GFTLTEMLAGIAML
+15 GFTLTEMLASIAML

-37 PISAAMYRRFRLT
+37 PVSASMYRRFRLT

-70 KASGRLEVFAR
+70 KATGRLEAFAK
-81 QVDRRLAQQPQ
+81 QTDQRLTQQPQ
-92 DYPEGDTDGW
+92 DYPQTDNDGW
-102 KDLFAVYST
+102 KDLYTVYSA

-121 AGDSLSQATE
+121 ASDSLSQATE

-168 SRETRLGEKDLT
+168 SRETRLGEKDLI

-201 TIELINGEELYVKID
+201 TIELIDGEELYVKID

-311 TGLAQGNS
+311 TGLAQGNT

-368 PISFLFRDW
+368 PISFLFQDW

-387 WTGNPMDE
+387 WPGNPMGE

-425 LKGFVFGMNDY
+425 LKGFVFGVNDY

-465 AMLGAYL
+465 AMLGGYL

-482 YLNTQDENGSY
+482 YLTTQDENGSY
-493 YNDMDARRAKYMVKG
+493 YNDMDDRRARYMVQSNDLIG
-508 DPSLSYCYAGG
+508 QAGG
-519 LIATADR
+519 LAAYADR
-526 CIITAS
+526 TTITAS
-532 FGAVDVESKGEY
+532 FGAVDVTCSSVN
-544 MGYAGGLGGYFISCE
+544 GYAGGLAGYLNNCHLE
-559 LKDCYASGNVNATN
+559 ACYASGNISAPNRSN
-573 GTGGLVGVADKYNDR
+573 GAGGLVGTISNDYQDAMKSSVKR
-588 IQGSMENCYATG
+588 CYATG
-600 NVISNSRGGGLVG
+600 SVTADQNAGGLLG
-613 AADGTITDCVSYGKV
+613 RAAGTVSGCVSYGKV
-628 TTSEGTEDTNTSGG
+628 TTGAETEDTSTSGG
-642 FVGFRDSVTIKNC
+642 FIGNSNGALRISDC

-706 CQYQGKSIDHYG
+706 CQYQGDRIDHYG

-734 KYADNTYGYY
+734 KYADGSYGYY

-757 SNWIADTLQNQPCV
+757 SNWIADTLKDRPCV

-782 LNRFSYTLDVGVR
+782 LSRFSYTLDVGDR
-795 DEALRKGSVEI
+795 SEALKKGDVAI
-806 TNDPTNCNESQAA
+806 TTDPAACTQKQAA

-824 EVVEFVSDGQMVE
+824 EAVDFVSDGQTVE

-854 RESAYTF
+854 REAAYTF
-861 WETLTITGYGP
+861 WETLTVTGYGP
-872 ESSDPVVKNEI
+872 DSSDPVVKNET

-898 PGVKSSLPEE
+898 PGVKSNLPQE
-908 PGGSERP
+908 PGGPERP

-929 STYYWNLRGGGQ
+929 STYYWNLRGGGT

-946 QETDLNYQLYTKN
+946 QETDLDYQLYTKH
-959 YCGVTYNLMDTSES
+959 YCGVTYDLMDTSEG

-985 VKKGNSFEAWNFRNS
+985 VRTAGGDMEAHNFRNS
-1000 YDGQGHKI
+1000 YDGRGHKI

-1040 IVMVASDPAKKS
+1040 IVMVASDPANRS
-1052 GYVIVRN
+1052 GYVRATN
-1059 FEGQWN
+1059 YYGNYNE
-1065 QEPAVGALAGLIYK
+1065 EPAVGALIGLAYK
-1079 EKVDSGEKK
+1079 DRDAPASQKTTEI
-1088 AEVINCTVSGYAVE
+1088 INCTVSGYEVSFQMGGSSKDPAV
-1102 FYRKGASSTPAL
+1102 

-1123 DIKNSSATCNVY
+1123 SIVNSSATCSVSINSS
-1135 NGNND
+1135 NGHL
-1140 GIVGGLVGSLN
+1140 GGLAGSLN
-1151 GTGTIDQCYAGGT
+1151 GTGSIDRCYAGGT
-1164 LGYKQNGK
+1164 LRYQK
-1172 SGGLVGGF
+1172 SGQTGGLVGGF
-1180 VNVWGYGQDNVS
+1180 VNVYGYGQINVS
-1192 QRDMRVSNSYAANA
+1192 LRDMRVSNSYAANA
-1206 RLSSNMPDSA
+1206 RLRSNMPATGTRNYS
-1216 KWNFTVVAPM
+1216 VVAPSE
-1226 YDDNIWNTQVK
+1226 DGNVGNSRFKV
-1237 ISNCYYLDGSGIVD
+1237 SNCYYLSDPGTVD
-1251 ITLKDD
+1251 IGLMDD
-1257 GFSQRLTSQQ
+1257 GTSQG
-1267 LSHQEIDGFNWADAG
+1267 LTGRELGDLTLDGFTRADAG
-1282 HTFPWSAGL
+1282 HTFSWSAGL
-1291 IGKAYPYPT
+1291 SGKAYPYPT

-1308 PIHYGDW
+1308 PVHYGDW
-1315 YSSSTATY
+1315 YGSGTA
-1323 DAPDVPDVS
+1323 A
-1332 EEERPV
+1332 EEEQE
-1338 ADAIPPEPEENQEPD
+1338 ADR
-1353 QSQSNEEATD
+1353 SQPAEKTA

>member
-1 MEDMERSASRRRSR
+1 MKEKRRSR
-15 GFTLTEMLAGIAML
+15 GFTLTEMLASIAML

-37 PISAAMYRRFRLT
+37 PVSASMYRRFRLT

-70 KASGRLEVFAR
+70 KATGRLEAFAK
-81 QVDRRLAQQPQ
+81 QTDQRLTQQPQ
-92 DYPEGDTDGW
+92 DYPKTDNDGW
-102 KDLFAVYST
+102 KDLYTVYSA

-168 SRETRLGEKDLT
+168 SRETRLGEKDLI

-201 TIELINGEELYVKID
+201 TIELIDGEELYVKID

-326 GDDGSGQI
+326 SDDGSGQI

-387 WTGNPMDE
+387 WTGNPMGE

-425 LKGFVFGMNDY
+425 LKGFVFGVNDY

-465 AMLGAYL
+465 AMLGGYL

-482 YLNTQDENGSY
+482 YLTTQDENGSY
-493 YNDMDARRAKYMVKG
+493 YNDMDDRRARYMVQSNDLIG
-508 DPSLSYCYAGG
+508 QAGG
-519 LIATADR
+519 LAAYADR
-526 CIITAS
+526 TTITAS
-532 FGAVDVESKGEY
+532 FGAVDVTCSSEN
-544 MGYAGGLGGYFISCE
+544 GYAGGLAGYLNNCQLE
-559 LKDCYASGNVNATN
+559 ACYASGNISAPNRSN
-573 GTGGLVGVADKYNDR
+573 GAGGLVGTISNDYQDAMKSSVKR
-588 IQGSMENCYATG
+588 CYATG
-600 NVISNSRGGGLVG
+600 HVTADQNAGGLLG
-613 AADGTITDCVSYGKV
+613 RAAGTVSGCVSYGKV
-628 TTSEGTEDTNTSGG
+628 TTGAETEDTSTSGG
-642 FVGFRDSVTIKNC
+642 FIGNSNGALRISDC

-706 CQYQGKSIDHYG
+706 CQYQGNRIDHYG

-734 KYADNTYGYY
+734 KYADGSYGYY

-757 SNWIADTLQNQPCV
+757 SNWIADTLKDRPCV

-782 LNRFSYTLDVGVR
+782 LSRFSYTLDVGDR
-795 DEALRKGSVEI
+795 SEALKKGDIAI
-806 TNDPTNCNESQAA
+806 TTDPAACTQKQAA

-824 EVVEFVSDGQMVE
+824 EAVDFVSDGQTVE

-854 RESAYTF
+854 REAAYTF
-861 WETLTITGYGP
+861 WETLTVTGYGP
-872 ESSDPVVKNEI
+872 DSSDPVVKNET

-898 PGVKSSLPEE
+898 PGVKSNLPQE
-908 PGGSERP
+908 PGGPERP

-929 STYYWNLRGGGQ
+929 STYYWNLRGGGT

-946 QETDLNYQLYTKN
+946 QETDLDYQLYTKH
-959 YCGVTYNLMDTSES
+959 YCGVTYDLMDTSEG

-985 VKKGNSFEAWNFRNS
+985 VRTAGGDMEAHNFRNS
-1000 YDGQGHKI
+1000 YDGRGHKI

-1040 IVMVASDPAKKS
+1040 IVMVASDPANRS
-1052 GYVIVRN
+1052 GYVRATN
-1059 FEGQWN
+1059 YYGNYNE
-1065 QEPAVGALAGLIYK
+1065 EPAVGALIGLAYK
-1079 EKVDSGEKK
+1079 DRDAPASQKTTEI
-1088 AEVINCTVSGYAVE
+1088 INCTVSGYEVSFQMGGSSKDPAV
-1102 FYRKGASSTPAL
+1102 

-1123 DIKNSSATCNVY
+1123 SIVNSSATCSVSINSN
-1135 NGNND
+1135 NGHL
-1140 GIVGGLVGSLN
+1140 GGLAGSLN
-1151 GTGTIDQCYAGGT
+1151 GTGSIDRCYAGGT
-1164 LGYKQNGK
+1164 LRYQK
-1172 SGGLVGGF
+1172 SGQTGGLVGGF
-1180 VNVWGYGQDNVS
+1180 VNVYGYGQINVS

-1206 RLSSNMPDSA
+1206 RLRSNMPATST
-1216 KWNFTVVAPM
+1216 WNYSVVAPSE
-1226 YDDNIWNTQVK
+1226 DGNVGNSRFKV
-1237 ISNCYYLDGSGIVD
+1237 SNCYYLSDPGTVD
-1251 ITLKDD
+1251 IDLMDD
-1257 GFSQRLTSQQ
+1257 GTSRGLTSRE
-1267 LSHQEIDGFNWADAG
+1267 LGYLTMDGFTWADAG
-1282 HTFPWSAGL
+1282 HTFSWSAGL
-1291 IGKAYPYPT
+1291 SGKAYPYPT

-1315 YSSSTATY
+1315 YGSGTA
-1323 DAPDVPDVS
+1323 A
-1332 EEERPV
+1332 EEEQEADRPQP
-1338 ADAIPPEPEENQEPD
+1338 AEKTA
-1353 QSQSNEEATD
+1353 

>member
-1 MEDMERSASRRRSR
+1 MKEKRRSR
-15 GFTLTEMLAGIAML
+15 GFTLTEMLASIAML

-37 PISAAMYRRFRLT
+37 PVSASMYRRFRLT

-70 KASGRLEVFAR
+70 KATGRLEAFAK
-81 QVDRRLAQQPQ
+81 QTDQRLTQQPQ
-92 DYPEGDTDGW
+92 DYPKTDNDGW
-102 KDLFAVYST
+102 KDLYTVYSA

-168 SRETRLGEKDLT
+168 SRETRLGEKDLI

-201 TIELINGEELYVKID
+201 TIELIDGEELYVKID

-268 SLDEDNAFAAV
+268 SLDADNAFAAV

-298 YDDPNQGLNITGE
+298 YDDPNQGLNIIGE

-326 GDDGSGQI
+326 SDDGSGQI

-377 KDGDWCPASK
+377 KDGDWCPTSK
-387 WTGNPMDE
+387 WPGNPMGE

-425 LKGFVFGMNDY
+425 LKGFVFGINDY

-465 AMLGAYL
+465 AMLGGYL

-482 YLNTQDENGSY
+482 YLTTQDENGSY
-493 YNDMDARRAKYMVKG
+493 YNDMDDRRARYMVQSNDLIG
-508 DPSLSYCYAGG
+508 QAGG
-519 LIATADR
+519 LAAYADR
-526 CIITAS
+526 TTITAS
-532 FGAVDVESKGEY
+532 FGAVDVTCSSTN
-544 MGYAGGLGGYFISCE
+544 GYAGGLAGYLNNCHLE
-559 LKDCYASGNVNATN
+559 ACYASGNISAPNRSN
-573 GTGGLVGVADKYNDR
+573 GAGGLVGTISNDYQDAMKSSVKR
-588 IQGSMENCYATG
+588 CYATG
-600 NVISNSRGGGLVG
+600 HVTADQNAGGLLG
-613 AADGTITDCVSYGKV
+613 RAAGTVSGCVSYGKV
-628 TTSEGTEDTNTSGG
+628 TTGAETEDTSTSGG
-642 FVGFRDSVTIKNC
+642 FIGNSNGALRISDC

-706 CQYQGKSIDHYG
+706 CQYQGNRIDHYG

-734 KYADNTYGYY
+734 KYADGSYGYY

-757 SNWIADTLQNQPCV
+757 SNWIADTLKDRPCV

-782 LNRFSYTLDVGVR
+782 LSRFSYTLDVGDR
-795 DEALRKGSVEI
+795 SEALKKGDVAI
-806 TNDPTNCNESQAA
+806 TTDPAACTQKQAA

-824 EVVEFVSDGQMVE
+824 EAVDFVSDGQTVE

-846 PFDLQINK
+846 PFDLQINR
-854 RESAYTF
+854 REAAYTF
-861 WETLTITGYGP
+861 WETLTVTGYGP
-872 ESSDPVVKNEI
+872 DSSDPVVKNET

-898 PGVKSSLPEE
+898 PGVKSNLPQE
-908 PGGSERP
+908 PGGPERP

-929 STYYWNLRGGGQ
+929 STYYWNLRGGGT

-946 QETDLNYQLYTKN
+946 QETDLDYQLYTKH
-959 YCGVTYNLMDTSES
+959 YCGVTYDLMDTSEG

-985 VKKGNSFEAWNFRNS
+985 VRTAGGDMEAHNFRNS
-1000 YDGQGHKI
+1000 YDGRGHKI

-1040 IVMVASDPAKKS
+1040 IVMVASDPANRS
-1052 GYVIVRN
+1052 GYVRATN
-1059 FEGQWN
+1059 YYGNYNE
-1065 QEPAVGALAGLIYK
+1065 EPAVGALIGLAYK
-1079 EKVDSGEKK
+1079 DRDAPASQKTTEI
-1088 AEVINCTVSGYAVE
+1088 INCTVSGYEVSFQMGGSSKDPAV
-1102 FYRKGASSTPAL
+1102 

-1123 DIKNSSATCNVY
+1123 SIVNSSATCSVSINSN
-1135 NGNND
+1135 NGHL
-1140 GIVGGLVGSLN
+1140 GGLAGSLN
-1151 GTGTIDQCYAGGT
+1151 GTGSIDRCYAGGT
-1164 LGYKQNGK
+1164 LRYQK
-1172 SGGLVGGF
+1172 SGQTGGLVGGF
-1180 VNVWGYGQDNVS
+1180 VNVYGYGQINVS

-1206 RLSSNMPDSA
+1206 RLRSNMPATST
-1216 KWNFTVVAPM
+1216 WNYSVVAPSE
-1226 YDDNIWNTQVK
+1226 DGNVGNSRFKV
-1237 ISNCYYLDGSGIVD
+1237 SNCYYLSDPGTVD
-1251 ITLKDD
+1251 IDLMDD
-1257 GFSQRLTSQQ
+1257 GTSQG
-1267 LSHQEIDGFNWADAG
+1267 LTGRELGDLTLDGFTWADAG
-1282 HTFPWSAGL
+1282 HTFSWSAGL
-1291 IGKAYPYPT
+1291 SGKAYPYPT

-1315 YSSSTATY
+1315 YGSGTA
-1323 DAPDVPDVS
+1323 A
-1332 EEERPV
+1332 EEEQETDRPQP
-1338 ADAIPPEPEENQEPD
+1338 AEKTA
-1353 QSQSNEEATD
+1353 

>member
-1 MEDMERSASRRRSR
+1 MKEKRRSR
-15 GFTLTEMLAGIAML
+15 GFTLTEMLASIAML

-37 PISAAMYRRFRLT
+37 PVSASMYRRFRLT

-70 KASGRLEVFAR
+70 KATGRLEAFAK
-81 QVDRRLAQQPQ
+81 QTDQRLTQQPQ
-92 DYPEGDTDGW
+92 DYPKTDNDGW
-102 KDLFAVYST
+102 KDLYTVYSA

-168 SRETRLGEKDLT
+168 SRETRLGEKDLI

-201 TIELINGEELYVKID
+201 TIELIDGEELYVKID

-326 GDDGSGQI
+326 RDDGSGQI

-387 WTGNPMDE
+387 WTGNPMGE

-465 AMLGAYL
+465 AMLGGYL

-482 YLNTQDENGSY
+482 YLTTQDENGSY
-493 YNDMDARRAKYMVKG
+493 YNDMDDRRARYMVQSNDLIG
-508 DPSLSYCYAGG
+508 QAGG
-519 LIATADR
+519 LAAYADR
-526 CIITAS
+526 TTITAS
-532 FGAVDVESKGEY
+532 FGAVDVTCSSVN
-544 MGYAGGLGGYFISCE
+544 GYAGGLAGYLNNCHLE
-559 LKDCYASGNVNATN
+559 ACYASGNISAPNRSN
-573 GTGGLVGVADKYNDR
+573 GAGGLVGTISNDY
-588 IQGSMENCYATG
+588 QDAMKSSVKSCYATG
-600 NVISNSRGGGLVG
+600 HVTAGQNAGGLLG
-613 AADGTITDCVSYGKV
+613 RAAGTVSGCVSYGKV
-628 TTSEGTEDTNTSGG
+628 TTGAETEDTSTSGG
-642 FVGFRDSVTIKNC
+642 FIGNSNGALRISDC
-655 CYLSQAKYNATYH
+655 RYLSQAKYNATYH

-706 CQYQGKSIDHYG
+706 CQYQGNRIDHYG

-734 KYADNTYGYY
+734 KYADGSYGYY

-757 SNWIADTLQNQPCV
+757 SNWIADTLKDRPCV

-782 LNRFSYTLDVGVR
+782 LSRFSYTLDVGDR
-795 DEALRKGSVEI
+795 SEALKKGDIAI
-806 TNDPTNCNESQAA
+806 TTDPAACTQKQAA

-824 EVVEFVSDGQMVE
+824 EAVDFVSDGQTVE

-854 RESAYTF
+854 REAAYTF
-861 WETLTITGYGP
+861 WETLTVTGYGP
-872 ESSDPVVKNEI
+872 DSSDPVVKNET

-898 PGVKSSLPEE
+898 PGVKSNLPQE
-908 PGGSERP
+908 PGGPERP

-929 STYYWNLRGGGQ
+929 STYYWNLRGGGT

-946 QETDLNYQLYTKN
+946 QETDLDYPLYTKH
-959 YCGVTYNLMDTSES
+959 YCGVTYDLMDTSEG

-985 VKKGNSFEAWNFRNS
+985 VRTAGGDMEAHNFRNS
-1000 YDGQGHKI
+1000 YDGRGHKI

-1040 IVMVASDPAKKS
+1040 IVMVASDPANRS
-1052 GYVIVRN
+1052 GYVRATN
-1059 FEGQWN
+1059 YYGNYNE
-1065 QEPAVGALAGLIYK
+1065 EPAVGALIGLAYK
-1079 EKVDSGEKK
+1079 DRDAPASQKTTEI
-1088 AEVINCTVSGYAVE
+1088 INCTVSGYEVSFQMGGSSKDPAV
-1102 FYRKGASSTPAL
+1102 

-1123 DIKNSSATCNVY
+1123 SIVNSSATCSVSINSN
-1135 NGNND
+1135 NGHL
-1140 GIVGGLVGSLN
+1140 GGLAGSLN
-1151 GTGTIDQCYAGGT
+1151 GTGSIDRCYAGGT
-1164 LGYKQNGK
+1164 LRYQK
-1172 SGGLVGGF
+1172 SGQTGGLVGGF
-1180 VNVWGYGQDNVS
+1180 VNVYGYGQINVS

-1206 RLSSNMPDSA
+1206 RLRSNMPATGTRNYS
-1216 KWNFTVVAPM
+1216 VVAPSE
-1226 YDDNIWNTQVK
+1226 DGNVGNSRFKV
-1237 ISNCYYLDGSGIVD
+1237 SNCYYLSDPGAVD
-1251 ITLKDD
+1251 IDLMDD
-1257 GFSQRLTSQQ
+1257 GTSWGLTSRE
-1267 LSHQEIDGFNWADAG
+1267 LGDLTMDGFTWADAG
-1282 HTFPWSAGL
+1282 HTFSWSAGL
-1291 IGKAYPYPT
+1291 SGKAYPYPT

-1308 PIHYGDW
+1308 PVHYGDW
-1315 YSSSTATY
+1315 YGSGTA
-1323 DAPDVPDVS
+1323 A
-1332 EEERPV
+1332 EEEQEADRPQP
-1338 ADAIPPEPEENQEPD
+1338 AEKTA
-1353 QSQSNEEATD
+1353 

>member
-1 MEDMERSASRRRSR
+1 MKEKRRSR
-15 GFTLTEMLAGIAML
+15 GFTLTEMLASIAML

-37 PISAAMYRRFRLT
+37 PVSASMYRRFRLT

-70 KASGRLEVFAR
+70 KATGRLEAFAK
-81 QVDRRLAQQPQ
+81 QTDQRLTQQPQ
-92 DYPEGDTDGW
+92 DYPKTDNDGW
-102 KDLFAVYST
+102 KDLYTVYSA

-155 PFTYEQIS
+155 PFTYEKIS

-168 SRETRLGEKDLT
+168 SRETRLGEKDLI

-201 TIELINGEELYVKID
+201 TIELIDVEELYVKID

-298 YDDPNQGLNITGE
+298 YDDPNQGLNIIGE

-326 GDDGSGQI
+326 SDDGSGQI

-425 LKGFVFGMNDY
+425 LKGFVFGVNDY

-448 DFQNIRLADCQA
+448 DLQNIRLADCQA

-465 AMLGAYL
+465 AMLGGYL

-482 YLNTQDENGSY
+482 YLTTQDENGSY
-493 YNDMDARRAKYMVKG
+493 YNDMDDRRARYMVQSNDLIG
-508 DPSLSYCYAGG
+508 QAGG
-519 LIATADR
+519 LAAYADR
-526 CIITAS
+526 TTITAS
-532 FGAVDVESKGEY
+532 FGAVDVTCSSKN
-544 MGYAGGLGGYFISCE
+544 GYAGGLAGYLNNCQLE
-559 LKDCYASGNVNATN
+559 ACYASGNISAPNRSN
-573 GTGGLVGVADKYNDR
+573 GAGGLVGTISNDYQDAMKSSVKR
-588 IQGSMENCYATG
+588 CYATG
-600 NVISNSRGGGLVG
+600 SVTADQNAGGLLG
-613 AADGTITDCVSYGKV
+613 RAAGTVSECVSYGKV
-628 TTSEGTEDTNTSGG
+628 TTGAETEDTSTSGG
-642 FVGFRDSVTIKNC
+642 FIGNSNGALRISDC

-706 CQYQGKSIDHYG
+706 CQYQGNRIDHYG

-734 KYADNTYGYY
+734 KYADGSYGYY

-757 SNWIADTLQNQPCV
+757 SNWIADTLKDRPCV

-782 LNRFSYTLDVGVR
+782 LSRFSYTLDVGDR
-795 DEALRKGSVEI
+795 SEALKKGDIAI
-806 TNDPTNCNESQAA
+806 TTDPAACTQKQAA

-824 EVVEFVSDGQMVE
+824 EVVDFVSDGQTVE

-854 RESAYTF
+854 REAAYTF
-861 WETLTITGYGP
+861 WETLTVTGYGP
-872 ESSDPVVKNEI
+872 DSSDPVVKNET

-898 PGVKSSLPEE
+898 PGVKSNLPQE
-908 PGGSERP
+908 PGGPERP

-929 STYYWNLRGGGQ
+929 STYYWNLRGGGT

-946 QETDLNYQLYTKN
+946 QETDLDYQLYTKH
-959 YCGVTYNLMDTSES
+959 YCGVTYDLMDTSEG

-985 VKKGNSFEAWNFRNS
+985 VRTAGGDMEAHNFRNS
-1000 YDGQGHKI
+1000 YDGRGHKI

-1040 IVMVASDPAKKS
+1040 IVMVASDPANRS
-1052 GYVIVRN
+1052 GYVRATN
-1059 FEGQWN
+1059 YYGNYNE
-1065 QEPAVGALAGLIYK
+1065 EPAVGALIGLAYK
-1079 EKVDSGEKK
+1079 DRDAPASQKTTEI
-1088 AEVINCTVSGYAVE
+1088 INCTVSGYEVSFQMGGSSKDPAV
-1102 FYRKGASSTPAL
+1102 

-1123 DIKNSSATCNVY
+1123 SIVNSSATCSVSINSNY
-1135 NGNND
+1135 GHL
-1140 GIVGGLVGSLN
+1140 GGLAGSLN
-1151 GTGTIDQCYAGGT
+1151 GTGSIDRCYAGGT
-1164 LGYKQNGK
+1164 LRYQK
-1172 SGGLVGGF
+1172 SGQTGGLVGGF
-1180 VNVWGYGQDNVS
+1180 VNVYGYGQINVS
-1192 QRDMRVSNSYAANA
+1192 LRDMRVSNSYAANA
-1206 RLSSNMPDSA
+1206 RLRSNMPATGTRNYS
-1216 KWNFTVVAPM
+1216 VVAPSE
-1226 YDDNIWNTQVK
+1226 DGNVGNSRFKV
-1237 ISNCYYLDGSGIVD
+1237 SNCYYLSDPGTVD
-1251 ITLKDD
+1251 IGLMDD
-1257 GFSQRLTSQQ
+1257 GTSWGLTGRE
-1267 LSHQEIDGFNWADAG
+1267 LGYLTMDGFTWADAG
-1282 HTFPWSAGL
+1282 HTFAWSAGL
-1291 IGKAYPYPT
+1291 SGKAYPYPT

-1308 PIHYGDW
+1308 PVHYGDW
-1315 YSSSTATY
+1315 YGSGTA
-1323 DAPDVPDVS
+1323 A
-1332 EEERPV
+1332 EEEQEADRPQP
-1338 ADAIPPEPEENQEPD
+1338 AEKTA
-1353 QSQSNEEATD
+1353 

>member
-1 MEDMERSASRRRSR
+1 MKEKRRSR
-15 GFTLTEMLAGIAML
+15 GFTLTEMLASIAML

-37 PISAAMYRRFRLT
+37 PVSASMYRRFRLT

-70 KASGRLEVFAR
+70 KATGRLEAFAK
-81 QVDRRLAQQPQ
+81 QTDQRLTQQPQ
-92 DYPEGDTDGW
+92 DYPKTDNDGW
-102 KDLFAVYST
+102 KDLYTVYSA

-168 SRETRLGEKDLT
+168 SRETRLREKDLI

-187 ADYGAVGVPEKFCP
+187 ADYGAIGVPEKFCP
-201 TIELINGEELYVKID
+201 TIELIDGEELYVKID

-326 GDDGSGQI
+326 SDDGSGQI

-387 WTGNPMDE
+387 WTGNPMGE
-395 FRPIQNQALFGAEE
+395 FRPIQNQALFGAKE
-409 SEAPAVRAC
+409 SEASAVRAC

-425 LKGFVFGMNDY
+425 LKGFVFGINDR
-436 GRSALFGTASHT
+436 RSALFGTASHT

-465 AMLGAYL
+465 AMLGGYL

-482 YLNTQDENGSY
+482 YLTTQDENGSY
-493 YNDMDARRAKYMVKG
+493 YNDMDDRRARYMVQSNDLIG
-508 DPSLSYCYAGG
+508 WAGG
-519 LIATADR
+519 LAAYADR
-526 CIITAS
+526 TTITAS
-532 FGAVDVESKGEY
+532 FGAVDVTCSGTN
-544 MGYAGGLGGYFISCE
+544 GCAGGLAGYLNNCQLE
-559 LKDCYASGNVNATN
+559 ACYASGNISAPNRSN
-573 GTGGLVGVADKYNDR
+573 GAGGLVGTISNDYQDAMKSSVKR
-588 IQGSMENCYATG
+588 CYATG
-600 NVISNSRGGGLVG
+600 SVTASQNAGGLLG
-613 AADGTITDCVSYGKV
+613 RAAGTVSGCVSYGKV
-628 TTSEGTEDTNTSGG
+628 TTGAETEDTSTSGG
-642 FVGFRDSVTIKNC
+642 FIGNSNGALRISDC

-706 CQYQGKSIDHYG
+706 CQYQGNRIDHYG

-734 KYADNTYGYY
+734 KYADGSYGYY

-757 SNWIADTLQNQPCV
+757 SNWIADTLKDRPCV

-782 LNRFSYTLDVGVR
+782 LSRFSYTLDVGDR
-795 DEALRKGSVEI
+795 SEALKKGDIAI
-806 TNDPTNCNESQAA
+806 TTDPAACTQKQAA

-824 EVVEFVSDGQMVE
+824 EAVDFVSDGQTVE

-854 RESAYTF
+854 REAAYTF
-861 WETLTITGYGP
+861 WETLTVTGYGP
-872 ESSDPVVKNEI
+872 DSSDPVVKNET

-898 PGVKSSLPEE
+898 PGVKSNLPQE
-908 PGGSERP
+908 PGGPERP

-929 STYYWNLRGGGQ
+929 STYYWNLRGGGT

-946 QETDLNYQLYTKN
+946 QETDLDYQLYTKH
-959 YCGVTYNLMDTSES
+959 YCGVTYDLMDTSEG

-985 VKKGNSFEAWNFRNS
+985 VRTAGGDMEAHNFRNS
-1000 YDGQGHKI
+1000 YDGRGHKI

-1040 IVMVASDPAKKS
+1040 IVMVASDPANRS
-1052 GYVIVRN
+1052 GYVRATN
-1059 FEGQWN
+1059 YYGNYNE
-1065 QEPAVGALAGLIYK
+1065 EPAVGALIGLAYK
-1079 EKVDSGEKK
+1079 DRDAPASQKTTEI
-1088 AEVINCTVSGYAVE
+1088 INCTVSGYEVSFQMGGSSKDPAV
-1102 FYRKGASSTPAL
+1102 

-1123 DIKNSSATCNVY
+1123 SIVNSSATCSVSINSS
-1135 NGNND
+1135 NGHL
-1140 GIVGGLVGSLN
+1140 GGLAGSLN
-1151 GTGTIDQCYAGGT
+1151 GTGSIDRCYAGGT
-1164 LGYKQNGK
+1164 LRYQK
-1172 SGGLVGGF
+1172 SGQTGGLVGGF
-1180 VNVWGYGQDNVS
+1180 VNVYGYGQINVS

-1206 RLSSNMPDSA
+1206 RLRSNMPATST
-1216 KWNFTVVAPM
+1216 WNYSVVAPSE
-1226 YDDNIWNTQVK
+1226 DGNVGNSRFKV
-1237 ISNCYYLDGSGIVD
+1237 SNCYYLSDPGTVD
-1251 ITLKDD
+1251 IDLMDD
-1257 GFSQRLTSQQ
+1257 GTSQG
-1267 LSHQEIDGFNWADAG
+1267 LTGRELGDLKLDGFTWADAG
-1282 HTFPWSAGL
+1282 HTFSWSAGL
-1291 IGKAYPYPT
+1291 SGKAYPYPT

-1308 PIHYGDW
+1308 PVHYGDW
-1315 YSSSTATY
+1315 YGSGTA
-1323 DAPDVPDVS
+1323 A
-1332 EEERPV
+1332 EEEQEADRPQP
-1338 ADAIPPEPEENQEPD
+1338 AEKTA
-1353 QSQSNEEATD
+1353 

>member
-1 MEDMERSASRRRSR
+1 MKEKRRSR
-15 GFTLTEMLAGIAML
+15 GFTLTEMLASIAML

-37 PISAAMYRRFRLT
+37 PVSASMYRRFRLT

-70 KASGRLEVFAR
+70 KATGRLEAFAK
-81 QVDRRLAQQPQ
+81 QTDQRLPQQPQ
-92 DYPEGDTDGW
+92 DYPKTDNDGW
-102 KDLFAVYST
+102 KDLYTVYSA

-168 SRETRLGEKDLT
+168 SRETRLGEKDLI

-187 ADYGAVGVPEKFCP
+187 ADYGAIGVPEKFCP
-201 TIELINGEELYVKID
+201 TIELIDGEELYVKID

-326 GDDGSGQI
+326 SDDGSGQI

-343 NLQDSILTGDAADAA
+343 NLQDSILTGDAADTA

-368 PISFLFRDW
+368 PISFLFQDW

-409 SEAPAVRAC
+409 SEAPAMRAC

-425 LKGFVFGMNDY
+425 LKGFVFGVNDH

-465 AMLGAYL
+465 AMLGGYL

-482 YLNTQDENGSY
+482 YLTTQDENGSY
-493 YNDMDARRAKYMVKG
+493 YNDMDDRRARYMVQSNYLIG
-508 DPSLSYCYAGG
+508 QAGG
-519 LIATADR
+519 LAAYADR
-526 CIITAS
+526 TTITAS
-532 FGAVDVESKGEY
+532 FGAVDVTCSSVN
-544 MGYAGGLGGYFISCE
+544 GYAGGLAGYLNNCHLE
-559 LKDCYASGNVNATN
+559 ACYASGNISAPNRSN
-573 GTGGLVGVADKYNDR
+573 GAGGLVGTISNDYQDAMKSSVKR
-588 IQGSMENCYATG
+588 CYATG
-600 NVISNSRGGGLVG
+600 SVTAGQNAGGLLG
-613 AADGTITDCVSYGKV
+613 RAAGTVSGCVSYGKV
-628 TTSEGTEDTNTSGG
+628 TTGAETEDTSTSGG
-642 FVGFRDSVTIKNC
+642 FIGNSNGALRISDC

-706 CQYQGKSIDHYG
+706 CQYQGNRIDHYG

-734 KYADNTYGYY
+734 KYADGSYGYY

-757 SNWIADTLQNQPCV
+757 SNWIADTLKDRPCV

-782 LNRFSYTLDVGVR
+782 LSRFSYTLDVGDR
-795 DEALRKGSVEI
+795 NEALKKGDIAI
-806 TNDPTNCNESQAA
+806 TTDPAACTQKQAA

-824 EVVEFVSDGQMVE
+824 EAVDFVSDGQTVE

-854 RESAYTF
+854 REAAYTF
-861 WETLTITGYGP
+861 WETLTVTGYGP
-872 ESSDPVVKNEI
+872 DSSDPVVKNET

-898 PGVKSSLPEE
+898 PGVKSNLPQE
-908 PGGSERP
+908 PGGPERP

-929 STYYWNLRGGGQ
+929 STYYWNLRGGGT

-946 QETDLNYQLYTKN
+946 QETDLDYQLYTKR
-959 YCGVTYNLMDTSES
+959 YCGVTYDLMDTSQG

-985 VKKGNSFEAWNFRNS
+985 VRTAGGDMEAHNFRNS
-1000 YDGQGHKI
+1000 YDGRGHKI

-1040 IVMVASDPAKKS
+1040 IVMVASDPANRS
-1052 GYVIVRN
+1052 GYVRATN
-1059 FEGQWN
+1059 YYGNYNE
-1065 QEPAVGALAGLIYK
+1065 EPAVGALIGLAYK
-1079 EKVDSGEKK
+1079 DKDAPASQKTTEI
-1088 AEVINCTVSGYAVE
+1088 INCTVSGYEVSFQMGGSSKDPAV
-1102 FYRKGASSTPAL
+1102 

-1123 DIKNSSATCNVY
+1123 SIVNSSATCSVSINSS
-1135 NGNND
+1135 NGHL
-1140 GIVGGLVGSLN
+1140 GGLAGSLN
-1151 GTGTIDQCYAGGT
+1151 GTGSIDRCYAGGT
-1164 LGYKQNGK
+1164 LRYQK
-1172 SGGLVGGF
+1172 SGQTGGLVGGF
-1180 VNVWGYGQDNVS
+1180 VNVYGYGQINIS

-1206 RLSSNMPDSA
+1206 RLRSNMPATGTRNYS
-1216 KWNFTVVAPM
+1216 VVAPSE
-1226 YDDNIWNTQVK
+1226 DGNVGNSRFKV
-1237 ISNCYYLDGSGIVD
+1237 SNCYYLSDPGAVD
-1251 ITLKDD
+1251 IDLMDD
-1257 GFSQRLTSQQ
+1257 GTSWGLTDRE
-1267 LSHQEIDGFNWADAG
+1267 LGYLTMDGFTWADAG
-1282 HTFPWSAGL
+1282 HTFSWSAGL
-1291 IGKAYPYPT
+1291 SGKAYPYPT

-1308 PIHYGDW
+1308 PVHYGDW
-1315 YSSSTATY
+1315 YGSGTA
-1323 DAPDVPDVS
+1323 AG
-1332 EEERPV
+1332 EEQEADRPQP
-1338 ADAIPPEPEENQEPD
+1338 AEKPA
-1353 QSQSNEEATD
+1353 

>member
-1 MEDMERSASRRRSR
+1 MKEKRRSR
-15 GFTLTEMLAGIAML
+15 GFTLTEMLASIAML

-37 PISAAMYRRFRLT
+37 PVSASMYRRFRLT

-70 KASGRLEVFAR
+70 KATGRLEAFAK
-81 QVDRRLAQQPQ
+81 QTDQRLTQQPQ
-92 DYPEGDTDGW
+92 DYPKTDNDGW
-102 KDLFAVYST
+102 KDLYTVYSA

-168 SRETRLGEKDLT
+168 SRETRLGEKDLI

-201 TIELINGEELYVKID
+201 TIELIDGEELYVKID

-326 GDDGSGQI
+326 SDDGSGQI

-343 NLQDSILTGDAADAA
+343 NLQDSILTGDAADTA

-368 PISFLFRDW
+368 PISFLFQDW

-387 WTGNPMDE
+387 WTGNPMGE

-409 SEAPAVRAC
+409 SEAPAMRAC

-425 LKGFVFGMNDY
+425 LKGFVFGVNDY

-465 AMLGAYL
+465 AMLGGYL

-482 YLNTQDENGSY
+482 YLTTQDENGSY
-493 YNDMDARRAKYMVKG
+493 YNDMDDRRARYMVQSNDLIG
-508 DPSLSYCYAGG
+508 QAGG
-519 LIATADR
+519 LAAYADR
-526 CIITAS
+526 TTITAS
-532 FGAVDVESKGEY
+532 FGAVDVTCSSEN
-544 MGYAGGLGGYFISCE
+544 GYAGGLAGYLNNCQLE
-559 LKDCYASGNVNATN
+559 ACYASGNISAPNRSN
-573 GTGGLVGVADKYNDR
+573 GAGGLVGTISNDYQDAMKSSVKR
-588 IQGSMENCYATG
+588 CYATG
-600 NVISNSRGGGLVG
+600 HVTAGQNAGGLLG
-613 AADGTITDCVSYGKV
+613 RAAGTVSGCVSYGKV
-628 TTSEGTEDTNTSGG
+628 TTGAETEDTSTSGG
-642 FVGFRDSVTIKNC
+642 FIGNSNGALRISDC

-706 CQYQGKSIDHYG
+706 CQYQGNRIDHYG

-734 KYADNTYGYY
+734 KYADGSYGYY

-757 SNWIADTLQNQPCV
+757 SNWIADTLKDRPCV

-782 LNRFSYTLDVGVR
+782 LSRFSYTLDVGDR
-795 DEALRKGSVEI
+795 SEALKKGDIAI
-806 TNDPTNCNESQAA
+806 TTDPAACTQKQAA

-824 EVVEFVSDGQMVE
+824 EAVDFVSDGQTVE

-854 RESAYTF
+854 REAAYTF
-861 WETLTITGYGP
+861 WETLTVTGYGP
-872 ESSDPVVKNEI
+872 DSSDPVVKNET

-898 PGVKSSLPEE
+898 PGVKSNLPQE
-908 PGGSERP
+908 PGGPERP

-929 STYYWNLRGGGQ
+929 STYYWNLRGGGT

-946 QETDLNYQLYTKN
+946 QETDLDYQLYTKH
-959 YCGVTYNLMDTSES
+959 YCGVTYDLMDTSEG

-985 VKKGNSFEAWNFRNS
+985 VKTAGGDMEAHNFRNS
-1000 YDGQGHKI
+1000 YDGRGHKI

-1040 IVMVASDPAKKS
+1040 IVMVASDPANRS
-1052 GYVIVRN
+1052 GYVRATN
-1059 FEGQWN
+1059 YYGNYNE
-1065 QEPAVGALAGLIYK
+1065 EPAVGALIGLAYK
-1079 EKVDSGEKK
+1079 DRDAPANQKTTEI
-1088 AEVINCTVSGYAVE
+1088 INCTVSGYEVSFQMGGSSKDPAV
-1102 FYRKGASSTPAL
+1102 

-1123 DIKNSSATCNVY
+1123 SIVNSSATCSVSINSN
-1135 NGNND
+1135 NGHL
-1140 GIVGGLVGSLN
+1140 GGLAGSLN
-1151 GTGTIDQCYAGGT
+1151 GTGSIDRCYAGGT
-1164 LGYKQNGK
+1164 LRYQK
-1172 SGGLVGGF
+1172 SGQTGGLVGGF
-1180 VNVWGYGQDNVS
+1180 VNVYGYGQINVS

-1206 RLSSNMPDSA
+1206 RLRSNMPATGTRNYS
-1216 KWNFTVVAPM
+1216 VVAPSE
-1226 YDDNIWNTQVK
+1226 DGNVGNSRFKV
-1237 ISNCYYLDGSGIVD
+1237 SNCYYLSDPGAVD
-1251 ITLKDD
+1251 IDLMDD
-1257 GFSQRLTSQQ
+1257 GTSRGLTDRE
-1267 LSHQEIDGFNWADAG
+1267 LGYLTMDGFTWADAG
-1282 HTFPWSAGL
+1282 HTFSWSAGL
-1291 IGKAYPYPT
+1291 SGKAYPYPT

-1315 YSSSTATY
+1315 YGSGTA
-1323 DAPDVPDVS
+1323 A
-1332 EEERPV
+1332 EEEQE
-1338 ADAIPPEPEENQEPD
+1338 ADQPQPAEKT
-1353 QSQSNEEATD
+1353 A

>member
-1 MEDMERSASRRRSR
+1 MKEKRRSR
-15 GFTLTEMLAGIAML
+15 GFTLTEMLASIAML

-37 PISAAMYRRFRLT
+37 PVSASMYRRFRLT

-70 KASGRLEVFAR
+70 KATGRLEAFAK
-81 QVDRRLAQQPQ
+81 QTDQRLTQQPQ
-92 DYPEGDTDGW
+92 DYPKTDNDGW
-102 KDLFAVYST
+102 KDLYTVYSA

-168 SRETRLGEKDLT
+168 SRETRLGEKDLI

-187 ADYGAVGVPEKFCP
+187 ADYGAIGVPEKFCP
-201 TIELINGEELYVKID
+201 TIELIDGEELYVKID

-343 NLQDSILTGDAADAA
+343 NLQGSILTGDAADTA

-425 LKGFVFGMNDY
+425 LKGFVFGVNDY

-448 DFQNIRLADCQA
+448 DLQNIRLADCQA

-465 AMLGAYL
+465 AMLGGYL

-482 YLNTQDENGSY
+482 YLTTQDENGSY
-493 YNDMDARRAKYMVKG
+493 YNDMDDRRARYMVQSNDLIG
-508 DPSLSYCYAGG
+508 QAGG
-519 LIATADR
+519 LAAYADR
-526 CIITAS
+526 TTITAS
-532 FGAVDVESKGEY
+532 FGAVDVTCSSKN
-544 MGYAGGLGGYFISCE
+544 GYAGGLAGYLNNCQLE
-559 LKDCYASGNVNATN
+559 ACYASGNISAPNRSN
-573 GTGGLVGVADKYNDR
+573 GAGGLVGTISNDYQDAMKSSVKR
-588 IQGSMENCYATG
+588 CYATG
-600 NVISNSRGGGLVG
+600 SVTADQNAGGLLG
-613 AADGTITDCVSYGKV
+613 RAAGTVSECVSYGKV
-628 TTSEGTEDTNTSGG
+628 TTGAETEDTSTSGG
-642 FVGFRDSVTIKNC
+642 FIGNSNGALRISDC

-706 CQYQGKSIDHYG
+706 CQYQGNRIDHYG

-734 KYADNTYGYY
+734 KYADGSYGYY

-757 SNWIADTLQNQPCV
+757 SNWIADTLKDRPCV

-782 LNRFSYTLDVGVR
+782 LSRFSYTLDVGDR
-795 DEALRKGSVEI
+795 SEALKKGDIAI
-806 TNDPTNCNESQAA
+806 TTDPAACTQKQAA

-824 EVVEFVSDGQMVE
+824 EVVDFVSDGQTVE

-854 RESAYTF
+854 REAAYTF
-861 WETLTITGYGP
+861 WETLTVTGYGP
-872 ESSDPVVKNEI
+872 DSSDPVVKNET

-898 PGVKSSLPEE
+898 PGVKSNLPQE
-908 PGGSERP
+908 PGGPERP

-929 STYYWNLRGGGQ
+929 STYYWNLRGGGT

-946 QETDLNYQLYTKN
+946 QETDLDYQLYTKH
-959 YCGVTYNLMDTSES
+959 YCGVTYDLMDTSEG

-985 VKKGNSFEAWNFRNS
+985 VRTAGGDMEAHNFRNS
-1000 YDGQGHKI
+1000 YDGRGHKI

-1040 IVMVASDPAKKS
+1040 IVMVASDPANRS
-1052 GYVIVRN
+1052 GYVRATN
-1059 FEGQWN
+1059 YYGNYNE
-1065 QEPAVGALAGLIYK
+1065 EPAVGALIGLAYK
-1079 EKVDSGEKK
+1079 DRDAPASQKTTEI
-1088 AEVINCTVSGYAVE
+1088 INCTVSGYEVSFQMGGSSKDPAV
-1102 FYRKGASSTPAL
+1102 

-1123 DIKNSSATCNVY
+1123 SIVNSSATCSVSINSNY
-1135 NGNND
+1135 GHL
-1140 GIVGGLVGSLN
+1140 GGLAGSLN
-1151 GTGTIDQCYAGGT
+1151 GTGSIDRCYAGGT
-1164 LGYKQNGK
+1164 LRYQK
-1172 SGGLVGGF
+1172 SGQTGGLVGGF
-1180 VNVWGYGQDNVS
+1180 VNVYGYGQINVS
-1192 QRDMRVSNSYAANA
+1192 LRDMRVSNSYAANA
-1206 RLSSNMPDSA
+1206 RLRSNMPATGTRNYS
-1216 KWNFTVVAPM
+1216 VVAPSE
-1226 YDDNIWNTQVK
+1226 DGNVGNSRFKV
-1237 ISNCYYLDGSGIVD
+1237 SNCYYLSDPGTVD
-1251 ITLKDD
+1251 IGLMDD
-1257 GFSQRLTSQQ
+1257 GTSWGLTGRE
-1267 LSHQEIDGFNWADAG
+1267 LGDLTLDGFTWADAG
-1282 HTFPWSAGL
+1282 HTFSWSADL
-1291 IGKAYPYPT
+1291 SGKAYPYPT

-1308 PIHYGDW
+1308 PVHYGDW
-1315 YSSSTATY
+1315 YGSGTA
-1323 DAPDVPDVS
+1323 A
-1332 EEERPV
+1332 EEEQEADRPQP
-1338 ADAIPPEPEENQEPD
+1338 AEKTA
-1353 QSQSNEEATD
+1353 

>member
-1 MEDMERSASRRRSR
+1 MKEKRRSR
-15 GFTLTEMLAGIAML
+15 GFTLTEMLASIAML

-37 PISAAMYRRFRLT
+37 PVSASMYRRFRLT

-70 KASGRLEVFAR
+70 KATGRLEAFAK
-81 QVDRRLAQQPQ
+81 QTDQRLPQQPQ
-92 DYPEGDTDGW
+92 DYPQTDNDGW
-102 KDLFAVYST
+102 KDLYTVYSA

-168 SRETRLGEKDLT
+168 SRETRLGEKDLI

-187 ADYGAVGVPEKFCP
+187 ADYGAVGVLEKFCP
-201 TIELINGEELYVKID
+201 TIELIDGEELYVKID

-326 GDDGSGQI
+326 RADGSGQI

-343 NLQDSILTGDAADAA
+343 NLQDSILTGDAADTA

-425 LKGFVFGMNDY
+425 LKGFVFGVNDH

-465 AMLGAYL
+465 AMLGGYL

-482 YLNTQDENGSY
+482 YLTTQDENGSY
-493 YNDMDARRAKYMVKG
+493 YNDMDDRRARYMVQSNDLIG
-508 DPSLSYCYAGG
+508 QAGG
-519 LIATADR
+519 LAAYADR
-526 CIITAS
+526 TTITAS
-532 FGAVDVESKGEY
+532 FGAVDVTCSSVN
-544 MGYAGGLGGYFISCE
+544 GYAGGLAGYLNNCQLE
-559 LKDCYASGNVNATN
+559 ACYASGNISAPNRSN
-573 GTGGLVGVADKYNDR
+573 GAGGLVGTISNDY
-588 IQGSMENCYATG
+588 QDAMKSSVKSCYATG
-600 NVISNSRGGGLVG
+600 HVTADQNAGGLLG
-613 AADGTITDCVSYGKV
+613 RAAGTVSDCVSYGKV
-628 TTSEGTEDTNTSGG
+628 TTGAETEDTSTSGG
-642 FVGFRDSVTIKNC
+642 FIGNSNGALRISDC

-706 CQYQGKSIDHYG
+706 CQYQGNRIDHYG

-734 KYADNTYGYY
+734 KYADGSYGYY

-757 SNWIADTLQNQPCV
+757 NNWIADTLKDRPCV

-782 LNRFSYTLDVGVR
+782 LSRFSYTLDVGDR
-795 DEALRKGSVEI
+795 SEALKKGDVAI
-806 TNDPTNCNESQAA
+806 TTDPAACTQKQAA

-824 EVVEFVSDGQMVE
+824 EAVDFVSDGQTVE

-854 RESAYTF
+854 REAAYTF
-861 WETLTITGYGP
+861 WETLTVTGYGP
-872 ESSDPVVKNEI
+872 DSSDPVVKNET

-898 PGVKSSLPEE
+898 PGVKSNLPPE
-908 PGGSERP
+908 PGGPERP

-929 STYYWNLRGGGQ
+929 STYYWNLRGGGT

-946 QETDLNYQLYTKN
+946 QETDLDYQLYTKH
-959 YCGVTYNLMDTSES
+959 YCGVTYDLMDTSQG

-985 VKKGNSFEAWNFRNS
+985 VRTAGGDMEAHNFRNS
-1000 YDGQGHKI
+1000 YDGRGHKI

-1040 IVMVASDPAKKS
+1040 IVMVASDPANRS
-1052 GYVIVRN
+1052 GYVRATN
-1059 FEGQWN
+1059 YYGNYNE
-1065 QEPAVGALAGLIYK
+1065 EPAVGALIGLAYK
-1079 EKVDSGEKK
+1079 DRDAPASQKTTEI
-1088 AEVINCTVSGYAVE
+1088 INCTVSGYEVSFQMGGSSKDPAV
-1102 FYRKGASSTPAL
+1102 

-1123 DIKNSSATCNVY
+1123 SIVNSSATCSVSINSS
-1135 NGNND
+1135 NGHL
-1140 GIVGGLVGSLN
+1140 GGLAGSLN
-1151 GTGTIDQCYAGGT
+1151 GTGSIDRCYAGGT
-1164 LGYKQNGK
+1164 LRYQK
-1172 SGGLVGGF
+1172 SGQTGGLVGGF
-1180 VNVWGYGQDNVS
+1180 VNVYGYGQINVS

-1206 RLSSNMPDSA
+1206 RLRSNMPATGTRNYS
-1216 KWNFTVVAPM
+1216 VVAPSE
-1226 YDDNIWNTQVK
+1226 DGNVGNSRFKV
-1237 ISNCYYLDGSGIVD
+1237 SNCYYLSDPGAVD
-1251 ITLKDD
+1251 IDLMDD
-1257 GFSQRLTSQQ
+1257 GTSWGLTDRE
-1267 LSHQEIDGFNWADAG
+1267 LGYLTMDGFTWADAG
-1282 HTFPWSAGL
+1282 HTFSWSAGL
-1291 IGKAYPYPT
+1291 SGKAYPYPT

-1308 PIHYGDW
+1308 PVHYGDW
-1315 YSSSTATY
+1315 YGSGTA
-1323 DAPDVPDVS
+1323 A
-1332 EEERPV
+1332 EEEQEADRPQP
-1338 ADAIPPEPEENQEPD
+1338 AEKTA
-1353 QSQSNEEATD
+1353 

>member
-1 MEDMERSASRRRSR
+1 
-15 GFTLTEMLAGIAML
+15 MLASIAML

-37 PISAAMYRRFRLT
+37 PVSASMYRRFRLT

-70 KASGRLEVFAR
+70 KATGRLEAFAK
-81 QVDRRLAQQPQ
+81 QTDQRLTQQPQ
-92 DYPEGDTDGW
+92 DYPKTDNDGW
-102 KDLFAVYST
+102 KDLYTVYSA

-168 SRETRLGEKDLT
+168 SRETRLREKDLI

-187 ADYGAVGVPEKFCP
+187 ADYGAIGVPEKFCP
-201 TIELINGEELYVKID
+201 TIELIDGEELYVKID

-326 GDDGSGQI
+326 SDDGSGQI

-387 WTGNPMDE
+387 WTGNPMGE
-395 FRPIQNQALFGAEE
+395 FRPIQNQALFGAKE
-409 SEAPAVRAC
+409 SEASAVRAC

-425 LKGFVFGMNDY
+425 LKGFVFGINDR
-436 GRSALFGTASHT
+436 RSALFGTASHT

-465 AMLGAYL
+465 AMLGGYL

-482 YLNTQDENGSY
+482 YLTTQDENGSY
-493 YNDMDARRAKYMVKG
+493 YNDMDDRRARYMVQSNDLIG
-508 DPSLSYCYAGG
+508 WAGG
-519 LIATADR
+519 LAAYADR
-526 CIITAS
+526 TTITAS
-532 FGAVDVESKGEY
+532 FGAVDVTCSGTN
-544 MGYAGGLGGYFISCE
+544 GCAGGLAGYLNNCQLE
-559 LKDCYASGNVNATN
+559 ACYASGNISAPNRSN
-573 GTGGLVGVADKYNDR
+573 GAGGLVGTISNDYQDAMKSSVKR
-588 IQGSMENCYATG
+588 CYATG
-600 NVISNSRGGGLVG
+600 SVTASQNAGGLLG
-613 AADGTITDCVSYGKV
+613 RAAGTVSGCVSYGKV
-628 TTSEGTEDTNTSGG
+628 TTGAETEDTSTSGG
-642 FVGFRDSVTIKNC
+642 FIGNSNGALRISDC

-706 CQYQGKSIDHYG
+706 CQYQGNRIDHYG

-734 KYADNTYGYY
+734 KYADGSYGYY

-757 SNWIADTLQNQPCV
+757 SNWIADTLKDRPCV

-782 LNRFSYTLDVGVR
+782 LSRFSYTLDVGDR
-795 DEALRKGSVEI
+795 SEALKKGDIAI
-806 TNDPTNCNESQAA
+806 TTDPAACTQKQAA

-824 EVVEFVSDGQMVE
+824 EAVDFVSDGQTVE

-854 RESAYTF
+854 REAAYTF
-861 WETLTITGYGP
+861 WETLTVTGYGP
-872 ESSDPVVKNEI
+872 DSGDPVVKNET

-898 PGVKSSLPEE
+898 PGVKSNLPQE
-908 PGGSERP
+908 PGGPERP

-929 STYYWNLRGGGQ
+929 STYYWNLRGGGT

-946 QETDLNYQLYTKN
+946 QETDLDYQLYTKH
-959 YCGVTYNLMDTSES
+959 YCGVTYNLMDTSEG

-985 VKKGNSFEAWNFRNS
+985 VRTAGGDMEAHNFRNS
-1000 YDGQGHKI
+1000 YDGRGHKI

-1040 IVMVASDPAKKS
+1040 IVMVASDPANRS
-1052 GYVIVRN
+1052 GYVRATN
-1059 FEGQWN
+1059 YYGNYNE
-1065 QEPAVGALAGLIYK
+1065 EPAVGALIGLAYK
-1079 EKVDSGEKK
+1079 DRDAPASQKTTEI
-1088 AEVINCTVSGYAVE
+1088 INCTVSGYEVSFQMGGSSKDPAV
-1102 FYRKGASSTPAL
+1102 

-1123 DIKNSSATCNVY
+1123 SIVNSSATCSVSINSN
-1135 NGNND
+1135 NGHL
-1140 GIVGGLVGSLN
+1140 GGLAGSLN
-1151 GTGTIDQCYAGGT
+1151 GTGSIDRCYAGGT
-1164 LGYKQNGK
+1164 LRYQK
-1172 SGGLVGGF
+1172 SGQTGGLVGGF
-1180 VNVWGYGQDNVS
+1180 VNVYGYGQINVS
-1192 QRDMRVSNSYAANA
+1192 LRDMRVSNSYAANA
-1206 RLSSNMPDSA
+1206 RLRSNMPATST
-1216 KWNFTVVAPM
+1216 WNYSVVAPSE
-1226 YDDNIWNTQVK
+1226 DGNVGNSRFKV
-1237 ISNCYYLDGSGIVD
+1237 SNCYYLSDPGTVD
-1251 ITLKDD
+1251 IDLMDD
-1257 GFSQRLTSQQ
+1257 GTSQG
-1267 LSHQEIDGFNWADAG
+1267 LTGRELGGLTLDGFTWADAG
-1282 HTFPWSAGL
+1282 HTFSWSAGL
-1291 IGKAYPYPT
+1291 SGKAYPYPT

-1315 YSSSTATY
+1315 YGSGTA
-1323 DAPDVPDVS
+1323 A
-1332 EEERPV
+1332 EEEQE
-1338 ADAIPPEPEENQEPD
+1338 ADR
-1353 QSQSNEEATD
+1353 SQPAEKTA

>member
-1 MEDMERSASRRRSR
+1 MKEKRRSR
-15 GFTLTEMLAGIAML
+15 GFTLTEMLASIAML

-37 PISAAMYRRFRLT
+37 PVSASMYRRFRLT

-70 KASGRLEVFAR
+70 KATGRLEAFAK
-81 QVDRRLAQQPQ
+81 QTDQRLTQQPQ
-92 DYPEGDTDGW
+92 DYPKTDNDGW
-102 KDLFAVYST
+102 KDLYTVYSA
-111 DQAAEDFLLR
+111 DQAAEEFLLR

-168 SRETRLGEKDLT
+168 SRETRLGEKDLI

-187 ADYGAVGVPEKFCP
+187 ADYGAIGVPEKFCP
-201 TIELINGEELYVKID
+201 TIELIDGEELYVKID

-387 WTGNPMDE
+387 WPGNPMGE

-425 LKGFVFGMNDY
+425 LKGFVFGVNDH

-465 AMLGAYL
+465 AMLGGYL

-482 YLNTQDENGSY
+482 YLTTQDENGSY
-493 YNDMDARRAKYMVKG
+493 YNDMDDRRARYMVQSNYLIG
-508 DPSLSYCYAGG
+508 QAGG
-519 LIATADR
+519 LAAYADR
-526 CIITAS
+526 TTITAS
-532 FGAVDVESKGEY
+532 FGAVDVTCSSVN
-544 MGYAGGLGGYFISCE
+544 GYAGGLAGYLNNCQLE
-559 LKDCYASGNVNATN
+559 ACYASGNISAPNRSN
-573 GTGGLVGVADKYNDR
+573 GAGGLVGTISNDYQDAMKSSVKR
-588 IQGSMENCYATG
+588 CYATG
-600 NVISNSRGGGLVG
+600 SVTADQNAGGLLG
-613 AADGTITDCVSYGKV
+613 RAAGTVSGCVSYGKV
-628 TTSEGTEDTNTSGG
+628 TTGAETEDISTSGG
-642 FVGFRDSVTIKNC
+642 FIGNSNGALRISDC
-655 CYLSQAKYNATYH
+655 RYLSQAKYNATYH

-706 CQYQGKSIDHYG
+706 CQYQGNRIDHYG

-734 KYADNTYGYY
+734 KYADGSYGYY

-757 SNWIADTLQNQPCV
+757 SNWIADTLKDRPCV

-782 LNRFSYTLDVGVR
+782 LSRFSYTLDVGDR
-795 DEALRKGSVEI
+795 SEALKKGDIAI
-806 TNDPTNCNESQAA
+806 TTDPAACTQKQAA

-824 EVVEFVSDGQMVE
+824 EAVDFVSDGQTVE

-854 RESAYTF
+854 REAAYTF
-861 WETLTITGYGP
+861 WETLTVTGYGP
-872 ESSDPVVKNEI
+872 DSSDPVVKNET

-898 PGVKSSLPEE
+898 PGVKSNLPQE
-908 PGGSERP
+908 PGGPERP

-929 STYYWNLRGGGQ
+929 STYYWNLRGGGT

-946 QETDLNYQLYTKN
+946 QETDLDYQLYTKR
-959 YCGVTYNLMDTSES
+959 YCGVTYDLMDTSEG

-985 VKKGNSFEAWNFRNS
+985 VRTAGGDMEAHNFRNS
-1000 YDGQGHKI
+1000 YDGRGHKI

-1040 IVMVASDPAKKS
+1040 IVMVASDPANRS
-1052 GYVIVRN
+1052 GYVRATN
-1059 FEGQWN
+1059 YYGNYNE
-1065 QEPAVGALAGLIYK
+1065 EPAVGALIGLAYK
-1079 EKVDSGEKK
+1079 DRDAPASQKTTEI
-1088 AEVINCTVSGYAVE
+1088 INCTVSGYEVSFQMGGSSKDPAV
-1102 FYRKGASSTPAL
+1102 

-1123 DIKNSSATCNVY
+1123 SIVNSSATCSVSINSS
-1135 NGNND
+1135 NGHL
-1140 GIVGGLVGSLN
+1140 GGLAGSLN
-1151 GTGTIDQCYAGGT
+1151 GTGSIDRCYAGGT
-1164 LGYKQNGK
+1164 LRYQK
-1172 SGGLVGGF
+1172 SGQTGGLVGGF
-1180 VNVWGYGQDNVS
+1180 VNVYGYGQINVS

-1206 RLSSNMPDSA
+1206 RLRSNMPATGTRNYS
-1216 KWNFTVVAPM
+1216 VVAPSE
-1226 YDDNIWNTQVK
+1226 DGNVGNSRFKV
-1237 ISNCYYLDGSGIVD
+1237 SNCYYLSDPGAVD
-1251 ITLKDD
+1251 IDLMDD
-1257 GFSQRLTSQQ
+1257 GTSWGLTDRE
-1267 LSHQEIDGFNWADAG
+1267 LGYLTMDGFTWADAG
-1282 HTFPWSAGL
+1282 HTFSWSAGL
-1291 IGKAYPYPT
+1291 SGKAYPYPT

-1308 PIHYGDW
+1308 PVHYGDW
-1315 YSSSTATY
+1315 YGSGTA
-1323 DAPDVPDVS
+1323 A
-1332 EEERPV
+1332 EEEQEADRPQP
-1338 ADAIPPEPEENQEPD
+1338 AEKTA
-1353 QSQSNEEATD
+1353 

>member
-1 MEDMERSASRRRSR
+1 MKEKRRSR
-15 GFTLTEMLAGIAML
+15 GFTLTEMLASIAML

-37 PISAAMYRRFRLT
+37 PVSASMYRRFRLT

-64 NELTAM
+64 NELTTM
-70 KASGRLEVFAR
+70 KATGRLEAFAK
-81 QVDRRLAQQPQ
+81 QTDQRLTQQPQ
-92 DYPEGDTDGW
+92 DYPKTDNDGW
-102 KDLFAVYST
+102 KDLYTVYSA

-168 SRETRLGEKDLT
+168 SRETRLGEKDLI

-201 TIELINGEELYVKID
+201 TIELIDGEELYVKID

-326 GDDGSGQI
+326 SDDGSGQI

-387 WTGNPMDE
+387 WSGNPMGE
-395 FRPIQNQALFGAEE
+395 FRPIQNQALFGAKE

-425 LKGFVFGMNDY
+425 LKGFVFGINDY

-465 AMLGAYL
+465 AMLGGYL

-482 YLNTQDENGSY
+482 YLTTQDENGSY
-493 YNDMDARRAKYMVKG
+493 YNDMDDRRARYMVQSNDLIG
-508 DPSLSYCYAGG
+508 WAGG
-519 LIATADR
+519 LAAYADR
-526 CIITAS
+526 TTITAS
-532 FGAVDVESKGEY
+532 FGAVDVTCSGTN
-544 MGYAGGLGGYFISCE
+544 GCAGGLAGYLNNCQLE
-559 LKDCYASGNVNATN
+559 ACYASGNISAPNRSN
-573 GTGGLVGVADKYNDR
+573 GAGGLVGTISNDYQDAIKSSVER
-588 IQGSMENCYATG
+588 CYATG
-600 NVISNSRGGGLVG
+600 SVTADQNAGGLLG
-613 AADGTITDCVSYGKV
+613 RAAGTVRNCVSYGKV
-628 TTSEGTEDTNTSGG
+628 TTGAETEDTSTSGG
-642 FVGFRDSVTIKNC
+642 FIGNSNGALWISDC

-734 KYADNTYGYY
+734 KYADGSYGYY

-757 SNWIADTLQNQPCV
+757 SNWIADTLKDRPCV

-782 LNRFSYTLDVGVR
+782 LSRFSYTLDVGDR
-795 DEALRKGSVEI
+795 SEALKKGDVAI
-806 TNDPTNCNESQAA
+806 TTDPAACTQKQAA

-824 EVVEFVSDGQMVE
+824 EAVDFVSDGQTVE

-854 RESAYTF
+854 REAAYTF
-861 WETLTITGYGP
+861 WETLTVTGYGP
-872 ESSDPVVKNEI
+872 DSSDPVVKNET

-898 PGVKSSLPEE
+898 PGVKSNLPQE
-908 PGGSERP
+908 PGGPERP

-929 STYYWNLRGGGQ
+929 STYYWNLRGGGT

-946 QETDLNYQLYTKN
+946 QETDLDYQLYTKH
-959 YCGVTYNLMDTSES
+959 YCGVTYDLMDTSEG

-985 VKKGNSFEAWNFRNS
+985 VRTAGGDMEAHNFRNS
-1000 YDGQGHKI
+1000 YDGRGHKI

-1040 IVMVASDPAKKS
+1040 IVMVASDPAKRS
-1052 GYVIVRN
+1052 GYVRATN
-1059 FEGQWN
+1059 YYGNYNE
-1065 QEPAVGALAGLIYK
+1065 EPAVGALIGLAYK
-1079 EKVDSGEKK
+1079 DRDAPASQKTTEI
-1088 AEVINCTVSGYAVE
+1088 INCTVSGYEVSFQMGGSSRDPAV
-1102 FYRKGASSTPAL
+1102 

-1123 DIKNSSATCNVY
+1123 SIVNSSATCSVSINSNY
-1135 NGNND
+1135 GHL
-1140 GIVGGLVGSLN
+1140 GGLAGSLN
-1151 GTGTIDQCYAGGT
+1151 GTGSIDRCYAGGT
-1164 LGYKQNGK
+1164 LRYQK
-1172 SGGLVGGF
+1172 SGQTGGLVGGF
-1180 VNVWGYGQDNVS
+1180 VNVYGYGQINVS
-1192 QRDMRVSNSYAANA
+1192 LRDMRVSNSYAANA
-1206 RLSSNMPDSA
+1206 RLRSNMPATGTRNYS
-1216 KWNFTVVAPM
+1216 VVAPSE
-1226 YDDNIWNTQVK
+1226 DGNVGNSRFKV
-1237 ISNCYYLDGSGIVD
+1237 SNCYYLSDPGTVD
-1251 ITLKDD
+1251 IGLMDD
-1257 GFSQRLTSQQ
+1257 GTSWGLTSRE
-1267 LSHQEIDGFNWADAG
+1267 LGYLTMDGFTWADAG
-1282 HTFPWSAGL
+1282 HTFAWSAGL
-1291 IGKAYPYPT
+1291 SGKAYPYPT

-1308 PIHYGDW
+1308 PVHYGDW
-1315 YSSSTATY
+1315 YGSGTA
-1323 DAPDVPDVS
+1323 A
-1332 EEERPV
+1332 EEEQE
-1338 ADAIPPEPEENQEPD
+1338 ADQPQPAEKT
-1353 QSQSNEEATD
+1353 A

>member
-1 MEDMERSASRRRSR
+1 MKEKRRSR
-15 GFTLTEMLAGIAML
+15 GFTLTEMLASIAML

-37 PISAAMYRRFRLT
+37 PVSASMYRRFRLT

-70 KASGRLEVFAR
+70 KATGRLEAFAK
-81 QVDRRLAQQPQ
+81 QTDQRLTQQPQ
-92 DYPEGDTDGW
+92 DYPKTDNDGW
-102 KDLFAVYST
+102 KDLYTVYSA

-168 SRETRLGEKDLT
+168 SRETRLGEKDLI

-187 ADYGAVGVPEKFCP
+187 ADYGAIGVPEKFCP
-201 TIELINGEELYVKID
+201 TIELIDGEELYVKID

-298 YDDPNQGLNITGE
+298 YDDPNQGLNIIGE

-326 GDDGSGQI
+326 SDDGSGQI

-343 NLQDSILTGDAADAA
+343 NLRDSILTGDAADAA

-387 WTGNPMDE
+387 WSGNPMGE
-395 FRPIQNQALFGAEE
+395 FRPIQNQALFGAKE

-425 LKGFVFGMNDY
+425 LKGFVFGINDR
-436 GRSALFGTASHT
+436 RSALFGTASHT

-465 AMLGAYL
+465 AMLGGYL

-482 YLNTQDENGSY
+482 YLTTQDENGSY
-493 YNDMDARRAKYMVKG
+493 YNDMDDRRARYMVQSNDLIG
-508 DPSLSYCYAGG
+508 WAGG
-519 LIATADR
+519 LAAYADR
-526 CIITAS
+526 TTITAS
-532 FGAVDVESKGEY
+532 FGAVDVTCSSTNGC
-544 MGYAGGLGGYFISCE
+544 AGGLAGYLNNCQLE
-559 LKDCYASGNVNATN
+559 ACYASGNISAPNRSN
-573 GTGGLVGVADKYNDR
+573 GAGGLVGTISNDYQDAIKSSVER
-588 IQGSMENCYATG
+588 CYATG
-600 NVISNSRGGGLVG
+600 SVTADQNAGGLLG
-613 AADGTITDCVSYGKV
+613 RAAGTVSGCVSYGKV
-628 TTSEGTEDTNTSGG
+628 TTGTETEDTSTSGG
-642 FVGFRDSVTIKNC
+642 FIGNSNGALRISDC

-706 CQYQGKSIDHYG
+706 CQYQGNRIDHYG

-734 KYADNTYGYY
+734 KYADGSYGYY

-757 SNWIADTLQNQPCV
+757 SNWIADTLKDRPCV

-782 LNRFSYTLDVGVR
+782 LSRFSYTLDVGDR
-795 DEALRKGSVEI
+795 SEALKKGDIAI
-806 TNDPTNCNESQAA
+806 TTDPAACTQKQAA

-824 EVVEFVSDGQMVE
+824 EAVDFVSDGQTVE

-854 RESAYTF
+854 REAAYTF
-861 WETLTITGYGP
+861 WETLTVTGYGP
-872 ESSDPVVKNEI
+872 DSGDPVVKNET

-898 PGVKSSLPEE
+898 PGVKSNLPQE
-908 PGGSERP
+908 PGGPERP

-929 STYYWNLRGGGQ
+929 STYYWNLRGGGT

-946 QETDLNYQLYTKN
+946 QETDLDYQLYTKH
-959 YCGVTYNLMDTSES
+959 YCGVTYNLMDTSEG

-985 VKKGNSFEAWNFRNS
+985 VRTAGGDMEAHNFRNS
-1000 YDGQGHKI
+1000 YDGRGHKI

-1040 IVMVASDPAKKS
+1040 IVMVASDPANRS
-1052 GYVIVRN
+1052 GYVRATN
-1059 FEGQWN
+1059 YYGNYNE
-1065 QEPAVGALAGLIYK
+1065 EPAVGALIGLAYK
-1079 EKVDSGEKK
+1079 DRDAPASQKTTEI
-1088 AEVINCTVSGYAVE
+1088 INCTVSGYEVSFQMGGSSKDPAV
-1102 FYRKGASSTPAL
+1102 

-1123 DIKNSSATCNVY
+1123 SIVNSSATCSVSINSN
-1135 NGNND
+1135 NGHL
-1140 GIVGGLVGSLN
+1140 GGLAGSLN
-1151 GTGTIDQCYAGGT
+1151 GTGSIDRCYAGGT
-1164 LGYKQNGK
+1164 LRYQK
-1172 SGGLVGGF
+1172 SGQTGGLVGGF
-1180 VNVWGYGQDNVS
+1180 VNVYGYGQINVS
-1192 QRDMRVSNSYAANA
+1192 LRDMRVSNSYAANA
-1206 RLSSNMPDSA
+1206 RLRSNMPATST
-1216 KWNFTVVAPM
+1216 WNYSVVAPSE
-1226 YDDNIWNTQVK
+1226 DGNVGNSRFKV
-1237 ISNCYYLDGSGIVD
+1237 SNCYYLSDPGTVD
-1251 ITLKDD
+1251 IDLMDD
-1257 GFSQRLTSQQ
+1257 GTSQG
-1267 LSHQEIDGFNWADAG
+1267 LTGRELGGLTLDGFTWADAG
-1282 HTFPWSAGL
+1282 HTFSWSAGL
-1291 IGKAYPYPT
+1291 SGKAYPYPT

-1315 YSSSTATY
+1315 YGSGTA
-1323 DAPDVPDVS
+1323 A
-1332 EEERPV
+1332 EEEQE
-1338 ADAIPPEPEENQEPD
+1338 ADR
-1353 QSQSNEEATD
+1353 SQPAEKTA

>member
-102 KDLFAVYST
+102 KDLFEVYST
-111 DQAAEDFLLR
+111 DQAAEDFLLH

-168 SRETRLGEKDLT
+168 SRETRLGEKDLI

-319 LFGAVVT
+319 LFGAVVI

-387 WTGNPMDE
+387 WPGNPMGE

-425 LKGFVFGMNDY
+425 LKGFVFGINDY

-465 AMLGAYL
+465 AMLGGYL

-600 NVISNSRGGGLVG
+600 NMISNSRG
-613 AADGTITDCVSYGKV
+613 
-628 TTSEGTEDTNTSGG
+628 
-642 FVGFRDSVTIKNC
+642 
-655 CYLSQAKYNATYH
+655 
-668 APNGVTASG
+668 
-677 YSALKETAHVGESHP
+677 
-692 YSVGLRGLGIPFPL
+692 
-706 CQYQGKSIDHYG
+706 
-718 DWPEAYQLQT
+718 
-728 SLVYYE
+728 
-734 KYADNTYGYY
+734 
-744 ARTSLTSGGQSAG
+744 GGQSAG

>member
-1 MEDMERSASRRRSR
+1 MKEKRRSR
-15 GFTLTEMLAGIAML
+15 GFTLTEMLASIAML

-37 PISAAMYRRFRLT
+37 PVSASMYRRFRLT

-70 KASGRLEVFAR
+70 KATGRLEAFAK
-81 QVDRRLAQQPQ
+81 QTDQRLTQQPQ
-92 DYPEGDTDGW
+92 DYPKTDNDGW
-102 KDLFAVYST
+102 KDLYTVYSA

-121 AGDSLSQATE
+121 ASDSLSQATE

-168 SRETRLGEKDLT
+168 SRETRLGEKDLI

-187 ADYGAVGVPEKFCP
+187 ADYGAVGVPERFCP
-201 TIELINGEELYVKID
+201 TIELIDGEELYVKID

-326 GDDGSGQI
+326 SDDGSGQI

-358 KACRKVVQTA
+358 KASRKVVQTA
-368 PISFLFRDW
+368 PISFLFQDW

-387 WTGNPMDE
+387 WTGNPMGE

-409 SEAPAVRAC
+409 SEAPAMRAC

-425 LKGFVFGMNDY
+425 LKGFVFGVNDY

-465 AMLGAYL
+465 AMLGGYL

-482 YLNTQDENGSY
+482 YLTTQDENGSY
-493 YNDMDARRAKYMVKG
+493 YNDMDDRRARYMVQSNYLIG
-508 DPSLSYCYAGG
+508 QAGG
-519 LIATADR
+519 LAAYADR
-526 CIITAS
+526 TTITAS
-532 FGAVDVESKGEY
+532 FGAVDVTCSSEN
-544 MGYAGGLGGYFISCE
+544 GYAGGLAGYLNNCQLE
-559 LKDCYASGNVNATN
+559 ACYASGNISAPNRSN
-573 GTGGLVGVADKYNDR
+573 GAGGLVGTISNDYQDAMKSSVKR
-588 IQGSMENCYATG
+588 CYATG
-600 NVISNSRGGGLVG
+600 SVTASQNAGGLLG
-613 AADGTITDCVSYGKV
+613 RAAGTVSDCVSYGKV
-628 TTSEGTEDTNTSGG
+628 MTGAETEDTSTSGG
-642 FVGFRDSVTIKNC
+642 FIGNSNGALRISDC
-655 CYLSQAKYNATYH
+655 RYLSQAKYNATYH

-706 CQYQGKSIDHYG
+706 CQYQGNRIDHYG

-734 KYADNTYGYY
+734 KYADGSYGYY

-757 SNWIADTLQNQPCV
+757 SNWIADTLKDRPCV

-782 LNRFSYTLDVGVR
+782 LSRFSYTLDVGDR
-795 DEALRKGSVEI
+795 SEALKKGDIAITTDPAACTRK
-806 TNDPTNCNESQAA
+806 QAA

-824 EVVEFVSDGQMVE
+824 EAVDFVSDGQTVE

-854 RESAYTF
+854 REAAYTF
-861 WETLTITGYGP
+861 WETLTVIGYGP
-872 ESSDPVVKNEI
+872 DSSDPVVKNET

-898 PGVKSSLPEE
+898 PGVKSNLPQE
-908 PGGSERP
+908 PGGPERP

-929 STYYWNLRGGGQ
+929 STYYWNLRGGGT

-946 QETDLNYQLYTKN
+946 QETDLDYQLYTKR
-959 YCGVTYNLMDTSES
+959 YCGVTYDLMDTSEG
-973 NPYKNQ
+973 NPYNNQ

-985 VKKGNSFEAWNFRNS
+985 VRTAGGDMEAHNFRNS
-1000 YDGQGHKI
+1000 YDGRGHKI

-1040 IVMVASDPAKKS
+1040 IVMVASDPANRS
-1052 GYVIVRN
+1052 GYVRATN
-1059 FEGQWN
+1059 YYGNYNE
-1065 QEPAVGALAGLIYK
+1065 EPAVGALIGLAYK
-1079 EKVDSGEKK
+1079 DKDAPASQKTTEI
-1088 AEVINCTVSGYAVE
+1088 INCTVSGYEVSFQMGGSSKDPAV
-1102 FYRKGASSTPAL
+1102 

-1123 DIKNSSATCNVY
+1123 SIVNSSATCSVSINSN
-1135 NGNND
+1135 NGHL
-1140 GIVGGLVGSLN
+1140 GGLAGSLN
-1151 GTGTIDQCYAGGT
+1151 GTGSIDRCYAGGT
-1164 LGYKQNGK
+1164 LRYQK
-1172 SGGLVGGF
+1172 SGQTGGLVGGF
-1180 VNVWGYGQDNVS
+1180 VNVYGYGQINVS

-1206 RLSSNMPDSA
+1206 RLRSNMPATST
-1216 KWNFTVVAPM
+1216 WNYSVVAPSE
-1226 YDDNIWNTQVK
+1226 DGNVGNSRFKV
-1237 ISNCYYLDGSGIVD
+1237 SNCYYLSDPGAVD
-1251 ITLKDD
+1251 IDLMDD
-1257 GFSQRLTSQQ
+1257 GTSWGLTDRE
-1267 LSHQEIDGFNWADAG
+1267 LGYLTMDGFTWADAG
-1282 HTFPWSAGL
+1282 HTFSWSAGL
-1291 IGKAYPYPT
+1291 SGKAYPYPT

-1315 YSSSTATY
+1315 YGSGTA
-1323 DAPDVPDVS
+1323 AG
-1332 EEERPV
+1332 EEQEADRPQP
-1338 ADAIPPEPEENQEPD
+1338 AEKTA
-1353 QSQSNEEATD
+1353 

>member
-1 MEDMERSASRRRSR
+1 MKEKRRSR
-15 GFTLTEMLAGIAML
+15 GFTLTEMLASIAML

-37 PISAAMYRRFRLT
+37 PVSASMYRRFRLT

-70 KASGRLEVFAR
+70 KATGRLEAFAK
-81 QVDRRLAQQPQ
+81 QTDQRLTQQPQ
-92 DYPEGDTDGW
+92 DYPKTDNDGW
-102 KDLFAVYST
+102 KDLYTVYSA

-168 SRETRLGEKDLT
+168 SRETRLGEKDLI

-201 TIELINGEELYVKID
+201 TIELIDGEELYVKID

-326 GDDGSGQI
+326 SDDGSGQI

-343 NLQDSILTGDAADAA
+343 NLQDSILTGDAADTA

-368 PISFLFRDW
+368 PISFLFQDW

-409 SEAPAVRAC
+409 SEAPAMRAC

-425 LKGFVFGMNDY
+425 LKGFVFGVNDH

-465 AMLGAYL
+465 AMLGGYL

-482 YLNTQDENGSY
+482 YLTTQDENGSY
-493 YNDMDARRAKYMVKG
+493 YNDMDDRRARYMVQSNYLIG
-508 DPSLSYCYAGG
+508 QAGG
-519 LIATADR
+519 LAAYADR
-526 CIITAS
+526 TTITAS
-532 FGAVDVESKGEY
+532 FGAVDVTCSSEN
-544 MGYAGGLGGYFISCE
+544 GYAGGLAGYLNNCQLE
-559 LKDCYASGNVNATN
+559 ACYASGNISAPNRSN
-573 GTGGLVGVADKYNDR
+573 GAGGLVGTISNDYQDAIKSSVMR
-588 IQGSMENCYATG
+588 CYATG
-600 NVISNSRGGGLVG
+600 HVMADQNAGGLLG
-613 AADGTITDCVSYGKV
+613 RAAGTVSDCVSYGKV
-628 TTSEGTEDTNTSGG
+628 TTGAETEDTSTSGG
-642 FVGFRDSVTIKNC
+642 FIGNSNGALRISDC

-706 CQYQGKSIDHYG
+706 CQYQGNRIDHYG

-734 KYADNTYGYY
+734 KYADGSYGYY

-757 SNWIADTLQNQPCV
+757 SNWIADTLKDRPCV

-782 LNRFSYTLDVGVR
+782 LSRFSYTLDVGDR
-795 DEALRKGSVEI
+795 SEALKKGDVAI
-806 TNDPTNCNESQAA
+806 TTDPAACTQKQAA

-824 EVVEFVSDGQMVE
+824 EAVDFVSDGQTVE

-854 RESAYTF
+854 REAAYTF
-861 WETLTITGYGP
+861 WETLTVIGYGP
-872 ESSDPVVKNEI
+872 DSSDPVVKSET

-898 PGVKSSLPEE
+898 PGVKSNLPQE
-908 PGGSERP
+908 PGGPERP

-929 STYYWNLRGGGQ
+929 STYYWNLRGGGT

-946 QETDLNYQLYTKN
+946 QETDLDYQLYTKR
-959 YCGVTYNLMDTSES
+959 YCGVTYDLMDTSEG

-985 VKKGNSFEAWNFRNS
+985 VRTAGGDMEAHNFRNS
-1000 YDGQGHKI
+1000 YDGRGHKI

-1040 IVMVASDPAKKS
+1040 IVMVASDPANRS
-1052 GYVIVRN
+1052 GYVRATN
-1059 FEGQWN
+1059 YYGNYNE
-1065 QEPAVGALAGLIYK
+1065 EPAVGALIGLAYK
-1079 EKVDSGEKK
+1079 DRDAPASQKTTEI
-1088 AEVINCTVSGYAVE
+1088 INCTVSGYEVSFQMGGSSKDPAV
-1102 FYRKGASSTPAL
+1102 

-1123 DIKNSSATCNVY
+1123 SIVNSSATCSVSINSN
-1135 NGNND
+1135 NGHL
-1140 GIVGGLVGSLN
+1140 GGLAGSLN
-1151 GTGTIDQCYAGGT
+1151 GTGSIERCYAGGT
-1164 LGYKQNGK
+1164 LRYQK
-1172 SGGLVGGF
+1172 SGQTGGLVGGF
-1180 VNVWGYGQDNVS
+1180 VNVYGYGQINVS

-1206 RLSSNMPDSA
+1206 RLRSNMPATST
-1216 KWNFTVVAPM
+1216 WNYSVVAPSE
-1226 YDDNIWNTQVK
+1226 DGNVGNSRFKV
-1237 ISNCYYLDGSGIVD
+1237 SNCYYLSDPGTVD
-1251 ITLKDD
+1251 IDLMDD
-1257 GFSQRLTSQQ
+1257 GTSRGLTGRE
-1267 LSHQEIDGFNWADAG
+1267 LGYLTMDGFTWADAG
-1282 HTFPWSAGL
+1282 HTFSWSAGL
-1291 IGKAYPYPT
+1291 SGKAYPYPT

-1308 PIHYGDW
+1308 PVHYGDW
-1315 YSSSTATY
+1315 YGSGTA
-1323 DAPDVPDVS
+1323 A
-1332 EEERPV
+1332 EEEQEADRPQP
-1338 ADAIPPEPEENQEPD
+1338 AEKTA
-1353 QSQSNEEATD
+1353 

>member
-168 SRETRLGEKDLT
+168 SRETRLGEKDLI

-187 ADYGAVGVPEKFCP
+187 ADYGAIGVPEKFCP
-201 TIELINGEELYVKID
+201 TIELIDGEELYVKID

-268 SLDEDNAFAAV
+268 SLDGDNAFAAV

-298 YDDPNQGLNITGE
+298 YDDPNQGLNIIGE

-326 GDDGSGQI
+326 SDDGSGQI

-387 WTGNPMDE
+387 WPGNPMGE

-425 LKGFVFGMNDY
+425 LKGFVFGVNDH

-465 AMLGAYL
+465 AMLGGYL

-482 YLNTQDENGSY
+482 YLTTQDENGSY
-493 YNDMDARRAKYMVKG
+493 YNDMDDRRARYMVQSNYLIG
-508 DPSLSYCYAGG
+508 QAGG
-519 LIATADR
+519 LAAYADR
-526 CIITAS
+526 TTITAS
-532 FGAVDVESKGEY
+532 FGAVDVTCSSEN
-544 MGYAGGLGGYFISCE
+544 GYAGGLAGYLNNCQLE
-559 LKDCYASGNVNATN
+559 ACYASGNISAPNRSN
-573 GTGGLVGVADKYNDR
+573 GAGGLVGTISNDYQDAMKSSVKR
-588 IQGSMENCYATG
+588 CYATG
-600 NVISNSRGGGLVG
+600 HVTASQNAGGLLG
-613 AADGTITDCVSYGKV
+613 RAAGTVSGCVSYGKV
-628 TTSEGTEDTNTSGG
+628 TTGAETEDTSTSGG
-642 FVGFRDSVTIKNC
+642 FIGNSNGALRISDC

-706 CQYQGKSIDHYG
+706 CQYQGDRIDHYG

-734 KYADNTYGYY
+734 KYADGSYGYY

-757 SNWIADTLQNQPCV
+757 SNWIADTLKDRPCV

-782 LNRFSYTLDVGVR
+782 LSRFSYTLDVGDR
-795 DEALRKGSVEI
+795 SEALKKGDIAI
-806 TNDPTNCNESQAA
+806 TTDPAACTQKQAA

-824 EVVEFVSDGQMVE
+824 EAVDFVSDGQTVE

-854 RESAYTF
+854 REAAYTF
-861 WETLTITGYGP
+861 WETLTVTGYGP
-872 ESSDPVVKNEI
+872 DSSDPVVKNET

-898 PGVKSSLPEE
+898 PGVKSNLPQE
-908 PGGSERP
+908 PGGPERP

-929 STYYWNLRGGGQ
+929 STYYWNLRGGGT

-946 QETDLNYQLYTKN
+946 QETDLDYQLYTKR
-959 YCGVTYNLMDTSES
+959 YCGVTYDLMDTSEG

-985 VKKGNSFEAWNFRNS
+985 VRTAGGDMEAHNFRNS
-1000 YDGQGHKI
+1000 YDGRGHKI

-1040 IVMVASDPAKKS
+1040 IVMVASDPANRS
-1052 GYVIVRN
+1052 GYMRATN
-1059 FEGQWN
+1059 YYGNYNE
-1065 QEPAVGALAGLIYK
+1065 EPAVGALIGLAYK
-1079 EKVDSGEKK
+1079 DRDAPASQKT
-1088 AEVINCTVSGYAVE
+1088 AEIINCTVSGYEVSFQMGGSSKDPAV
-1102 FYRKGASSTPAL
+1102 

-1123 DIKNSSATCNVY
+1123 SIVNSSATCSVSINSN
-1135 NGNND
+1135 NGHL
-1140 GIVGGLVGSLN
+1140 GGLAGSLN
-1151 GTGTIDQCYAGGT
+1151 GTGSIDRCYAGGT
-1164 LGYKQNGK
+1164 LRYQK
-1172 SGGLVGGF
+1172 SGQTGGLVGGF
-1180 VNVWGYGQDNVS
+1180 VNVYGYGQINVS

-1206 RLSSNMPDSA
+1206 RLRSNMPATST
-1216 KWNFTVVAPM
+1216 WNYSVVAPSE
-1226 YDDNIWNTQVK
+1226 DGNVGNSRFKV
-1237 ISNCYYLDGSGIVD
+1237 SNCYYLSDPGTVD
-1251 ITLKDD
+1251 IDLMDD
-1257 GFSQRLTSQQ
+1257 GTSRGLTGRE
-1267 LSHQEIDGFNWADAG
+1267 LGDLTLDGFTWADAG
-1282 HTFPWSAGL
+1282 HTFSWSAGL
-1291 IGKAYPYPT
+1291 SGKAYPYPT

-1308 PIHYGDW
+1308 PVHYGDW
-1315 YSSSTATY
+1315 YGSGTA
-1323 DAPDVPDVS
+1323 A
-1332 EEERPV
+1332 EEEQEADRPQP
-1338 ADAIPPEPEENQEPD
+1338 AEKTA
-1353 QSQSNEEATD
+1353 

>member
-1 MEDMERSASRRRSR
+1 MKEKRRSR
-15 GFTLTEMLAGIAML
+15 GFTLMEMLASIAML

-37 PISAAMYRRFRLT
+37 PVSASMYRRFRLT

-70 KASGRLEVFAR
+70 KATGRLEAFAK
-81 QVDRRLAQQPQ
+81 QTDQRLTQQPQ
-92 DYPEGDTDGW
+92 DYPKTDNDGW
-102 KDLFAVYST
+102 KDLYTVYSA

-168 SRETRLGEKDLT
+168 SRETRLGEKDLI

-201 TIELINGEELYVKID
+201 TIELIDGEELYVKID

-326 GDDGSGQI
+326 SDDGSGQI

-425 LKGFVFGMNDY
+425 LKGFVFGVNDH

-465 AMLGAYL
+465 AMLGGYL

-482 YLNTQDENGSY
+482 YLTTQDENGSY
-493 YNDMDARRAKYMVKG
+493 YNDMDDRRARYMVQSNYLIG
-508 DPSLSYCYAGG
+508 QAGG
-519 LIATADR
+519 LAAYADR
-526 CIITAS
+526 TTITAS
-532 FGAVDVESKGEY
+532 FGAVDVTCSSEN
-544 MGYAGGLGGYFISCE
+544 GYAGGLAGYLNNCHLE
-559 LKDCYASGNVNATN
+559 ACYASGNISAPNRSN
-573 GTGGLVGVADKYNDR
+573 GAGGLVGTISNDYQDAMKSSVKR
-588 IQGSMENCYATG
+588 CYATG
-600 NVISNSRGGGLVG
+600 HVTASQNAGGLLG
-613 AADGTITDCVSYGKV
+613 RAAGTVSDCVSYGKV
-628 TTSEGTEDTNTSGG
+628 TTGAETEDTSTSGG
-642 FVGFRDSVTIKNC
+642 FIGNSNGVLRISDC

-706 CQYQGKSIDHYG
+706 CQYQGDRIDHYG

-734 KYADNTYGYY
+734 KYADGSYGYY

-757 SNWIADTLQNQPCV
+757 SNWIADTLKDRPCV

-782 LNRFSYTLDVGVR
+782 LSRFSYTLDVGDR
-795 DEALRKGSVEI
+795 SEALKKGDVAI
-806 TNDPTNCNESQAA
+806 TTDPAACTQKQAA

-824 EVVEFVSDGQMVE
+824 EAVDFVSDGQTVE

-854 RESAYTF
+854 REAAYTF
-861 WETLTITGYGP
+861 WETLTVTGYGP
-872 ESSDPVVKNEI
+872 DSSDPVVKNET

-898 PGVKSSLPEE
+898 PGVKSNLPQE
-908 PGGSERP
+908 PGGPERP

-929 STYYWNLRGGGQ
+929 STYYWNLRGGGT

-946 QETDLNYQLYTKN
+946 QETDLDYQLYTKR
-959 YCGVTYNLMDTSES
+959 YCGVTYDLMDTSEG

-985 VKKGNSFEAWNFRNS
+985 VRTAGGDMEAHNFRNS
-1000 YDGQGHKI
+1000 YDGRGHKI

-1040 IVMVASDPAKKS
+1040 IVMVASDPANRS
-1052 GYVIVRN
+1052 GYVRATN
-1059 FEGQWN
+1059 YYGNYNE
-1065 QEPAVGALAGLIYK
+1065 EPAVGALIGLAYK
-1079 EKVDSGEKK
+1079 DRDAPANQKTTEI
-1088 AEVINCTVSGYAVE
+1088 INCTVSGYEVSFQMGGSSKDPAV
-1102 FYRKGASSTPAL
+1102 

-1123 DIKNSSATCNVY
+1123 SIVNSSATCSVSINSN
-1135 NGNND
+1135 NGHL
-1140 GIVGGLVGSLN
+1140 GGLAGSLN
-1151 GTGTIDQCYAGGT
+1151 GTGSIDRCYAGGT
-1164 LGYKQNGK
+1164 LRYQKYGQT
-1172 SGGLVGGF
+1172 GGLVGGF
-1180 VNVWGYGQDNVS
+1180 VNVYGYGQINVS

-1206 RLSSNMPDSA
+1206 RLRSNMPATST
-1216 KWNFTVVAPM
+1216 WNYSVVAPSE
-1226 YDDNIWNTQVK
+1226 DGNVGNSRFKV
-1237 ISNCYYLDGSGIVD
+1237 SNCYYLSDPGTVD
-1251 ITLKDD
+1251 IDLMDD
-1257 GFSQRLTSQQ
+1257 GTSRGLTG
-1267 LSHQEIDGFNWADAG
+1267 QELGNLTLDGFTWADAG
-1282 HTFPWSAGL
+1282 HTFSWSAGL
-1291 IGKAYPYPT
+1291 SGKAYPYPT

-1315 YSSSTATY
+1315 YGSGTA
-1323 DAPDVPDVS
+1323 A
-1332 EEERPV
+1332 EEEQEADRPQP
-1338 ADAIPPEPEENQEPD
+1338 AEKTA
-1353 QSQSNEEATD
+1353 